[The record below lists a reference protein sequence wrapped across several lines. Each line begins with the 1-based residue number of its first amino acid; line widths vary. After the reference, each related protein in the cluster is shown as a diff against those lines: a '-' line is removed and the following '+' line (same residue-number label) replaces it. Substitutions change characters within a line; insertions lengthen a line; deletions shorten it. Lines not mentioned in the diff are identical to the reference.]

1 MTSHV
6 TRATAMLVAAA
17 SLSAGLSAPAMAD
30 ETGTPTT
37 PDNETTQP
45 APSAKETLQNA
56 VNEANEIVKQG
67 RSWQDSE
74 ALSTFTTALNTAQNT
89 LNKQDATDKELTDAT
104 TALTK
109 AQEKLVTA
117 GTTSQNARKNKLKEL
132 EGYTAEG
139 NAQYYPTEDIDELN
153 KSIDTLTHAPDTA
166 EGDQTIDSEITK
178 LDAQETGLIA
188 RLKKDNKA
196 LNRVKTALEAAT
208 KELNRNL
215 SYTKDDAVRQKLQ
228 DAVDEANADSTLQNI
243 EDQTLATNQK
253 RDSTAKKLEQ
263 ALADAKT
270 KGDEAVAYR
279 NALKA
284 AQDKQ
289 KIQQKDTKA
298 YTPESYKPLDD
309 LLNADFNADDADRVA
324 LSERTEKLNQAVE
337 GLVIASWSIDG
348 KTLSK
353 DDAGT
358 LTATLDRKTAAL
370 EHPTLTG
377 SDGSTVNLTDTADP
391 FTQENDQLGVGH
403 VTHTLSGTTAD
414 AAKTDVRV
422 TYDVASGTETTVTLD
437 DGSKTGAI
445 GKFTRNED
453 GSWTANLTGALG
465 KDLDATAATSTT
477 FRLSDGT
484 TLDGTLGETV
494 TTAPNGTTLLT
505 RTLTADGKDSH
516 GTPVKIVATLS
527 YTYDPRIS
535 LTLTHK
541 SGTAENGQT
550 VAVDGL
556 TADMDVN
563 TLGSVYSAGV
573 QERDL
578 TGDQWELNVKH
589 GANVSNPT
597 IAVTTSGEGSR
608 ILVATIRY
616 QRLDADG
623 HTLVNDSKIVRVN
636 VPFAAAPKV
645 IGNDKAALAGIKVNG
660 LDIPGFSADKVDY
673 IITAGKDE
681 RVKVSPV
688 ARDGQTVVAGDSRQT
703 AFTTVQTWTVSKD
716 GESRTYTV
724 TLVRDHTEKT
734 ADEKFT
740 PAEPAGQ
747 VSKTENPSDDNTALE
762 SVGYMLDGAYHKSD
776 SDEFT
781 IPEGGVLSWS
791 SYAGQVVQPTVERD
805 HGMTF
810 RYELGVLSK
819 DGTKY
824 ATRVLTVTYLT
835 ADTHR
840 AELTGIKVDGRDV
853 TGFDPKTMEYDV
865 RVDNPERYVVTPS
878 FDKMT
883 GMSLTVHKTASQA
896 VIKVTSADG
905 LTQATY
911 TLNVS
916 KATLA
921 DTGTGVGL
929 GSLIFILAA
938 SAVGS
943 LLGRKRGTAEM

>member
-30 ETGTPTT
+30 ETATPAT
-37 PDNETTQP
+37 PDNGTTQP
-45 APSAKETLQNA
+45 APSKPRETLQKA
-56 VNEANEIVKQG
+56 VEQAGKVDQTRNWKN
-67 RSWQDSE
+67 QD
-74 ALSTFTTALNTAQNT
+74 ALTTFASALTTAQAKLADQTTA
-89 LNKQDATDKELTDAT
+89 DADLTVAE
-104 TALTK
+104 TALTA
-109 AQEKLVTA
+109 AQERLVKA
-117 GTTSQNARKNKLKEL
+117 GTVEQDARAQKLPEL
-132 EGYTAEG
+132 EAYTG
-139 NAQYYPTEDIDELN
+139 DNAKYYPHAIGELN
-153 KSIDTLTHAPDTA
+153 KSITNLKDATDDKT
-166 EGDQTIDSEITK
+166 GDQTIESEIGK
-178 LDAQETGLIA
+178 LDDLIA
-188 RLKKDNKA
+188 SLKKDNTAFNRLTAAKKA
-196 LNRVKTALEAAT
+196 AD
-208 KELNRNL
+208 KELGRNL
-215 SYTKDDAVRQKLQ
+215 SYKDSGVKQ
-228 DAVDEANADSTLQNI
+228 TLQKAVNDVDATLLNDA
-243 EDQTLATNQK
+243 DQTLATNQK
-253 RDSTAKKLEQ
+253 RDSTAETIER
-263 ALADAKT
+263 ALGNMKD
-270 KGDEAVAYR
+270 KGDETVAYR

-289 KIQQKDTKA
+289 KIQQKDGKA
-298 YTPESYKPLDD
+298 YTSESYKPLDD
-309 LLNADFNADDADRVA
+309 LLKADFNADDADRDA
-324 LSERTEKLNQAVE
+324 LSERTGKLNQAVE
-337 GLVIASWSIDG
+337 GLTVASWSIDG
-348 KTLSK
+348 KTLSNA
-353 DDAGT
+353 DGT

-377 SDGSTVNLTDTADP
+377 SDGSTIGLTDTAEP

-403 VTHTLSGTTAD
+403 ITHTLSGTTAD
-414 AAKTDVRV
+414 AAKTAIRV

-437 DGSKTGAI
+437 DGSKTGAA

-453 GSWTANLTGALG
+453 GSWTANLTGMLG
-465 KDLDATAATSTT
+465 KDLDATAAASTT

-494 TTAPNGTTLLT
+494 TTTPNGTTLLT

-516 GTPVKIVATLS
+516 GTPVKAVATLS

-541 SGTAENGQT
+541 SGTAENSQT
-550 VAVDGL
+550 VTVDGL

-573 QERDL
+573 QERGL

-660 LDIPGFSADKVDY
+660 QDIPGFSADKVDY
-673 IITAGKDE
+673 TITAGKDE

-740 PAEPAGQ
+740 PVEPAGQ
-747 VSKTENPSDDNTALE
+747 VSKAENPSDDNTALE

-781 IPEGGVLSWS
+781 IPEGGILSWS

-853 TGFDPKTMEYDV
+853 AGFDPKTMEYDV

-929 GSLIFILAA
+929 GSLIFLLAA
-938 SAVGS
+938 GAVGS
-943 LLGRKRGTAEM
+943 LLSRRRGTAEM

>member
-37 PDNETTQP
+37 PDGGTAQP
-45 APSAKETLQNA
+45 APSKPRETLQKA
-56 VNEANEIVKQG
+56 VEQAGKVDRTRNWKD
-67 RSWQDSE
+67 QD
-74 ALSTFTTALNTAQNT
+74 ALTTFASALTAAQAKLADQTTADADLTA
-89 LNKQDATDKELTDAT
+89 AE
-104 TALTK
+104 TALTA
-109 AQEKLVTA
+109 AQERLVKA
-117 GTTSQNARKNKLKEL
+117 GTVEQDARAQKLPEL
-132 EGYTAEG
+132 EAYTG
-139 NAQYYPTEDIDELN
+139 DNAKYYPHAIGELN
-153 KSIDTLTHAPDTA
+153 KSITNLKDATDDKT
-166 EGDQTIDSEITK
+166 GDQTIESEIGK
-178 LDAQETGLIA
+178 LDDLIA
-188 RLKKDNKA
+188 SLKKDNTAFNRLTAAKKA
-196 LNRVKTALEAAT
+196 AD
-208 KELNRNL
+208 KELGRNL
-215 SYTKDDAVRQKLQ
+215 SYKDSDVKQ
-228 DAVDEANADSTLQNI
+228 TLQKAVNDVDATLLNDA
-243 EDQTLATNQK
+243 DQTLATNQK
-253 RDSTAKKLEQ
+253 RDSTAETIER
-263 ALADAKT
+263 ALGNMKD
-270 KGDEAVAYR
+270 KGDETVAYR

-289 KIQQKDTKA
+289 KIQQKDGKA
-298 YTPESYKPLDD
+298 YTSESYKPLDD
-309 LLNADFNADDADRVA
+309 LLNADFNADDADRDA
-324 LSERTEKLNQAVE
+324 LSERTGKLNQAVE
-337 GLVIASWSIDG
+337 GLIVASWSIDG
-348 KTLSK
+348 KTLIRN
-353 DDAGT
+353 DAGA
-358 LTATLDRKTAAL
+358 LSAALDRKTAAL

-377 SDGSTVNLTDTADP
+377 SDGSTIGLTDTAEP

-403 VTHTLSGTTAD
+403 ITHTLAGTTTD
-414 AAKTDVRV
+414 AAKTAIRV

-437 DGSKTGAI
+437 DGSKTGAA

-453 GSWTANLTGALG
+453 GSWTANLTGMLG

-477 FRLSDGT
+477 FKLSDGT

-494 TTAPNGTTLLT
+494 TTTPNGTTLLT

-516 GTPVKIVATLS
+516 GTPVKAVATLS

-541 SGTAENGQT
+541 SGTAENSQT
-550 VAVDGL
+550 VTVDGL

-563 TLGSVYSAGV
+563 ALGSVYSAGV
-573 QERDL
+573 QERGL

-660 LDIPGFSADKVDY
+660 QDIPGFSADKVDY
-673 IITAGKDE
+673 TITAGKDE

-740 PAEPAGQ
+740 PVEPAGQ
-747 VSKTENPSDDNTALE
+747 VSKAENPSDDNTALE

-781 IPEGGVLSWS
+781 IPEGGILSWS

-835 ADTHR
+835 ADTHK
-840 AELTGIKVDGRDV
+840 AELTGIKVDGRNV
-853 TGFDPKTMEYDV
+853 AGFDPKTMEYDV

-929 GSLIFILAA
+929 GSLIFLLAA
-938 SAVGS
+938 GAVGS
-943 LLGRKRGTAEM
+943 LLSRRRGTAEM

>member
-30 ETGTPTT
+30 ETGAPTT
-37 PDNETTQP
+37 PDNGTTQP
-45 APSAKETLQNA
+45 APSKPRETLQKA
-56 VNEANEIVKQG
+56 VEQAGKVDQTRNWKD
-67 RSWQDSE
+67 QD
-74 ALSTFTTALNTAQNT
+74 ALTTFASALTTAQAKLADQTTA
-89 LNKQDATDKELTDAT
+89 DADLTVAE
-104 TALTK
+104 TALTA
-109 AQEKLVTA
+109 AQERLVKA
-117 GTTSQNARKNKLKEL
+117 GTVEQDARAQKLPEL
-132 EGYTAEG
+132 EAYTG
-139 NAQYYPTEDIDELN
+139 DNAKYYPHAIGELN
-153 KSIDTLTHAPDTA
+153 KSITNLKDATDDKT
-166 EGDQTIDSEITK
+166 GDQTIESEIGK
-178 LDAQETGLIA
+178 LDDLIA
-188 RLKKDNKA
+188 SLKKDNTAFNRLTAAKKA
-196 LNRVKTALEAAT
+196 AD
-208 KELNRNL
+208 KELGRNL
-215 SYTKDDAVRQKLQ
+215 SYKDSDVKQ
-228 DAVDEANADSTLQNI
+228 TLQKAVNDVDATLLNDA
-243 EDQTLATNQK
+243 DQTLATNQK
-253 RDSTAKKLEQ
+253 RDSTAETIER
-263 ALADAKT
+263 ALGNMKD
-270 KGDEAVAYR
+270 KGDETVAYR

-289 KIQQKDTKA
+289 KIQQKDGKA
-298 YTPESYKPLDD
+298 YTSESYKPLDD
-309 LLNADFNADDADRVA
+309 LLKADFNADDADRDA
-324 LSERTEKLNQAVE
+324 LSERTEKLNQTVE
-337 GLVIASWSIDG
+337 GLTVASWSIDG
-348 KTLSK
+348 KTLTRN
-353 DDAGT
+353 DAGA
-358 LTATLDRKTAAL
+358 LSATLDRKTAAL

-377 SDGSTVNLTDTADP
+377 SDGSTIGLTDTAEP
-391 FTQENDQLGVGH
+391 FTQDDGQLGVGH
-403 VTHTLSGTTAD
+403 VTHTLAGTTAD
-414 AAKTDVRV
+414 GAKAAVNV
-422 TYDVASGTETTVTLD
+422 TYDVTSGTETTVTLD
-437 DGSKTGAI
+437 DGSKTGAA

-453 GSWTANLTGALG
+453 GSWTANLTGMLG

-477 FRLSDGT
+477 FKLSDGT

-494 TTAPNGTTLLT
+494 TTTPNGTTLLT

-516 GTPVKIVATLS
+516 GTPVKAVATLS

-550 VAVDGL
+550 VTVDGL

-563 TLGSVYSAGV
+563 ALGSVYSAGV
-573 QERDL
+573 QERGL

-660 LDIPGFSADKVDY
+660 QDIPGFSADKVDY
-673 IITAGKDE
+673 TITAGKDE

-740 PAEPAGQ
+740 PVEPAGQ
-747 VSKTENPSDDNTALE
+747 VSKAENPSDDNTALE

-781 IPEGGVLSWS
+781 IPEGGILSWS
-791 SYAGQVVQPTVERD
+791 SYAGQVVQSAVERD

-853 TGFDPKTMEYDV
+853 AGFDPKTMEYDV

-921 DTGTGVGL
+921 DTGTGVEL
-929 GSLIFILAA
+929 GSLIFLLAA
-938 SAVGS
+938 GAVGS
-943 LLGRKRGTAEM
+943 LLSRRRGTAEM

>member
-30 ETGTPTT
+30 ETATPAT
-37 PDNETTQP
+37 PDNGTTQP
-45 APSAKETLQNA
+45 APSKPRETLQKA
-56 VNEANEIVKQG
+56 VEQAGKVDRTRNWKD
-67 RSWQDSE
+67 QD
-74 ALSTFTTALNTAQNT
+74 ALTTFVSALTTAQAKLADQTAA
-89 LNKQDATDKELTDAT
+89 DADLTAAE
-104 TALTK
+104 TALTA
-109 AQEKLVTA
+109 AQERLVKA
-117 GTTSQNARKNKLKEL
+117 GTVEQDARAQKLPEL
-132 EGYTAEG
+132 EAYTG
-139 NAQYYPTEDIDELN
+139 DNAKYYPHAIGELN
-153 KSIDTLTHAPDTA
+153 KSITNLKDATDDKT
-166 EGDQTIDSEITK
+166 GDQAIESEIGK
-178 LDAQETGLIA
+178 LDDLIA
-188 RLKKDNKA
+188 SLKKDNTAFNRLTAAKKA
-196 LNRVKTALEAAT
+196 AD
-208 KELNRNL
+208 KELGRNL
-215 SYTKDDAVRQKLQ
+215 SYKDSDVKQ
-228 DAVDEANADSTLQNI
+228 TLQKAVNDVDATLLNDA
-243 EDQTLATNQK
+243 DQTLATNQK
-253 RDSTAKKLEQ
+253 RDSTAETIER
-263 ALADAKT
+263 ALGNMKD
-270 KGDEAVAYR
+270 KGDETVAYR

-289 KIQQKDTKA
+289 KIQQKDGKA
-298 YTPESYKPLDD
+298 YTSESYKPLDD
-309 LLNADFNADDADRVA
+309 LLKADFNADDADRDA
-324 LSERTEKLNQAVE
+324 LSERTEKLNQTVE
-337 GLVIASWSIDG
+337 GLTVASWSIDG
-348 KTLSK
+348 KTLTRN
-353 DDAGT
+353 DAGA
-358 LTATLDRKTAAL
+358 LSATLDRKTAAL

-377 SDGSTVNLTDTADP
+377 SDGSTIGLTDTAEP
-391 FTQENDQLGVGH
+391 FTQDDGQLGVGH
-403 VTHTLSGTTAD
+403 VTHTLAGTTAD
-414 AAKTDVRV
+414 GAKAAVNV
-422 TYDVASGTETTVTLD
+422 TYDVTSGTETTVTLD
-437 DGSKTGAI
+437 DGSKTGAA

-453 GSWTANLTGALG
+453 GSWTANLTGMLG

-477 FRLSDGT
+477 FKLSDGT

-494 TTAPNGTTLLT
+494 TTTPNGTTLLT

-516 GTPVKIVATLS
+516 GTPVKAVATLS

-541 SGTAENGQT
+541 SGTAENSQT

-563 TLGSVYSAGV
+563 ALGSVYSAGV
-573 QERDL
+573 QERGL

-660 LDIPGFSADKVDY
+660 QDIPGFSADKVDY
-673 IITAGKDE
+673 TITAGKDE

-740 PAEPAGQ
+740 PVEPAGQ
-747 VSKTENPSDDNTALE
+747 ISKAENPSDDNTALE

-781 IPEGGVLSWS
+781 IPEGGILSWS

-853 TGFDPKTMEYDV
+853 AGFDPKTMEYDV

-905 LTQATY
+905 LTQTTY
-911 TLNVS
+911 TLNIS

-929 GSLIFILAA
+929 GSLIFLLAA
-938 SAVGS
+938 GAVGS
-943 LLGRKRGTAEM
+943 LLSRRRGTAEM

>member
-37 PDNETTQP
+37 PDNGTTQTP
-45 APSAKETLQNA
+45 PSKPRKNLQKA
-56 VNEANEIVKQG
+56 VDQAGKVDQTRNWKD
-67 RSWQDSE
+67 QD
-74 ALSTFTTALNTAQNT
+74 ALTTFASALTTAQA
-89 LNKQDATDKELTDAT
+89 KLTDQTTADADLT
-104 TALTK
+104 AAETALTA
-109 AQEKLVTA
+109 AQERLVKA
-117 GTTSQNARKNKLKEL
+117 GTVEQDARAQKLPEL
-132 EGYTAEG
+132 EAYTG
-139 NAQYYPTEDIDELN
+139 DNAKYYPHAIGELN
-153 KSIDTLTHAPDTA
+153 KSITNLKDATDDKT
-166 EGDQTIDSEITK
+166 GDQTIESEIGK
-178 LDAQETGLIA
+178 LDNLIA
-188 RLKKDNKA
+188 SLKKDNTAFIRLTAAKKA
-196 LNRVKTALEAAT
+196 AD
-208 KELNRNL
+208 KELGRNL
-215 SYTKDDAVRQKLQ
+215 SYKDSDVKQ
-228 DAVDEANADSTLQNI
+228 TLQKAVNDVDATLLHDA
-243 EDQTLATNQK
+243 DQTLATNQK
-253 RDSTAKKLEQ
+253 RDSTAETIER
-263 ALADAKT
+263 ALGNMKD
-270 KGDEAVAYR
+270 KGDETVAYR

-289 KIQQKDTKA
+289 KIQQKDGKA
-298 YTPESYKPLDD
+298 YTSESYKPLDD
-309 LLNADFNADDADRVA
+309 LLKADFNADDADRDA
-324 LSERTEKLNQAVE
+324 LSERTGKLNQAVE
-337 GLVIASWSIDG
+337 GLVVASWSIDG
-348 KTLSK
+348 KTLTRN
-353 DDAGT
+353 DAGA
-358 LTATLDRKTAAL
+358 LSATLDRKTAAL

-377 SDGSTVNLTDTADP
+377 SDGSTIGLTDTAGT
-391 FTQENDQLGVGH
+391 FTQDDGQLGVGH
-403 VTHTLSGTTAD
+403 VTHTLAGTTAD
-414 AAKTDVRV
+414 GAKAAVNV

-437 DGSKTGAI
+437 DGSKTGAT
-445 GKFTRNED
+445 GRFTRNED
-453 GSWTANLTGALG
+453 GSWTANLTGMLG

-477 FRLSDGT
+477 FKLSDGT

-494 TTAPNGTTLLT
+494 TTTPNGTTLLT
-505 RTLTADGKDSH
+505 RTLTVDGHDSH
-516 GTPVKIVATLS
+516 GTPVKAVATLS

-541 SGTAENGQT
+541 SGTAEESQV

-563 TLGSVYSAGV
+563 ALGSVYSAGV
-573 QERDL
+573 QERGL

-660 LDIPGFSADKVDY
+660 QDIPGFSADKVDY
-673 IITAGKDE
+673 TITAGKDE

-747 VSKTENPSDDNTALE
+747 VSKAENPTDDNTALE
-762 SVGYMLDGAYHKSD
+762 SVGYMLDGEYHKSD

-835 ADTHR
+835 ADTHK

-929 GSLIFILAA
+929 GSLVFLLAA
-938 SAVGS
+938 GAVGS
-943 LLGRKRGTAEM
+943 LLGRRRGTAEM

>member
-30 ETGTPTT
+30 ETGAPTT
-37 PDNETTQP
+37 PDNGTTQP
-45 APSAKETLQNA
+45 APSKPRETLQKA
-56 VNEANEIVKQG
+56 VEQAGKVDQTRNWKD
-67 RSWQDSE
+67 QD
-74 ALSTFTTALNTAQNT
+74 ALTTFASALTTAQAKLADQTTA
-89 LNKQDATDKELTDAT
+89 DADLTVAE
-104 TALTK
+104 TALTA
-109 AQEKLVTA
+109 AQERLVKA
-117 GTTSQNARKNKLKEL
+117 GTVEQDARAQKLPEL
-132 EGYTAEG
+132 EAYTG
-139 NAQYYPTEDIDELN
+139 DNAKYYPHAIGELN
-153 KSIDTLTHAPDTA
+153 KSITNLKDATDDKT
-166 EGDQTIDSEITK
+166 GDQTIESEIGK
-178 LDAQETGLIA
+178 LDDLIA
-188 RLKKDNKA
+188 SLKKDNTAFNRLTAAKKA
-196 LNRVKTALEAAT
+196 AD
-208 KELNRNL
+208 KELGRNL
-215 SYTKDDAVRQKLQ
+215 SYKDSDVKQ
-228 DAVDEANADSTLQNI
+228 TLQKAVNDVDATLLNDA
-243 EDQTLATNQK
+243 DQTLATNQK
-253 RDSTAKKLEQ
+253 RDSTAETIER
-263 ALADAKT
+263 ALGNMKD
-270 KGDEAVAYR
+270 KGDETVAYR

-289 KIQQKDTKA
+289 KIQQKDGKA
-298 YTPESYKPLDD
+298 YTSESYKPLDD
-309 LLNADFNADDADRVA
+309 LLNADFNADDADRDA

-337 GLVIASWSIDG
+337 GLTVASWSIDG
-348 KTLSK
+348 KTLSNA
-353 DDAGT
+353 DGT

-377 SDGSTVNLTDTADP
+377 SDGSTIGLTDTAEP

-403 VTHTLSGTTAD
+403 ITHTLSGTTAD
-414 AAKTDVRV
+414 AAKTAIRV

-437 DGSKTGAI
+437 DGSKTGAA

-453 GSWTANLTGALG
+453 GSWTANLTGMLG

-477 FRLSDGT
+477 FKLSDGT

-494 TTAPNGTTLLT
+494 TTTPNGTTLLT

-516 GTPVKIVATLS
+516 GTPVKAVATLS

-541 SGTAENGQT
+541 SGTAENSQT
-550 VAVDGL
+550 VTVDGL

-563 TLGSVYSAGV
+563 ALGSVYSAGV
-573 QERDL
+573 QERGL

-660 LDIPGFSADKVDY
+660 QDIPGFSADKVDY
-673 IITAGKDE
+673 TITAGKDE

-740 PAEPAGQ
+740 PVEPAGQ
-747 VSKTENPSDDNTALE
+747 VSKAENPSDDNTALE

-781 IPEGGVLSWS
+781 IPEGGILSWS

-835 ADTHR
+835 ADTHK
-840 AELTGIKVDGRDV
+840 AELTGIKVDGRNV
-853 TGFDPKTMEYDV
+853 AGFDPKTMEYDV

-929 GSLIFILAA
+929 GSLIFLLAA
-938 SAVGS
+938 GAVGS
-943 LLGRKRGTAEM
+943 LLSRRRGTAEM

>member
-37 PDNETTQP
+37 PDNGTTQP

-56 VNEANEIVKQG
+56 VNEADGIDPARNWDK
-67 RSWQDSE
+67 DMLT
-74 ALSTFTTALNTAQNT
+74 AFTTALNAAQNT
-89 LNKQDATDKELTDAT
+89 LKKQDATDKELTDAT
-104 TALTK
+104 TALTD
-109 AQEKLVTA
+109 AREKLVTA
-117 GTTSQNARKNKLKEL
+117 GTTAQNARKNKLKEL
-132 EGYTAEG
+132 EGYTG
-139 NAQYYPTEDIDELN
+139 DNAAYYPSEDIEEL
-153 KSIDTLTHAPDTA
+153 KTSIETLKNAPDTA
-166 EGDQTIDSEITK
+166 EGDQAIDSEITK
-178 LDAQETGLIA
+178 LDAKENGLIA
-188 RLKKDNKA
+188 RLKKDNTA
-196 LNRVKTALEAAT
+196 LNRFKTALGAAT

-228 DAVDEANADSTLQNI
+228 DAVDEAKADSTLQNI
-243 EDQTLATNQK
+243 EDQTLATNQN
-253 RDSTAKKLEQ
+253 RVSAAEKLEH

-337 GLVIASWSIDG
+337 GLVVASWSIDG
-348 KTLSK
+348 KTLSNA
-353 DDAGT
+353 DGT

-370 EHPTLTG
+370 EQPTLTG
-377 SDGSTVNLTDTADP
+377 SDGSTVSLTDTADP

-403 VTHTLSGTTAD
+403 ITHTLTGTTAD
-414 AAKTDVRV
+414 AAKTAIRV
-422 TYDVASGTETTVTLD
+422 AYDVASGTETTVTLD
-437 DGSKTGAI
+437 DGSKTGAS

-465 KDLDATAATSTT
+465 KDLDAIAATSTT

-484 TLDGTLGETV
+484 TLDGTLGETA
-494 TTAPNGTTLLT
+494 TTTPNGTTLLT

-516 GTPVKIVATLS
+516 GTPVKAVATLS

-573 QERDL
+573 QERGL

-740 PAEPAGQ
+740 PPEPTGQ

-762 SVGYMLDGAYHKSD
+762 SVGYMLDGEYHKSD

-791 SYAGQVVQPTVERD
+791 SYAGQVVQSTVERD

-840 AELTGIKVDGRDV
+840 AELTGIKVDGHDV

-865 RVDNPERYVVTPS
+865 RVNNPERYVVTPS

-929 GSLIFILAA
+929 GSLIFLLAA
-938 SAVGS
+938 GAVGS
-943 LLGRKRGTAEM
+943 LLGRRRGTAEM

>member
-30 ETGTPTT
+30 ETATPAMA
-37 PDNETTQP
+37 DNGTTQP
-45 APSAKETLQNA
+45 APSKPRENLQKA
-56 VNEANEIVKQG
+56 VEQAGKVDRTRNWKD
-67 RSWQDSE
+67 QD
-74 ALSTFTTALNTAQNT
+74 ALTTFASALTTAQAKLADQTTA
-89 LNKQDATDKELTDAT
+89 DADLTAAE
-104 TALTK
+104 TALTA
-109 AQEKLVTA
+109 AQERLVKA
-117 GTTSQNARKNKLKEL
+117 GTVEQDARAQKLPEL
-132 EGYTAEG
+132 EAYTG
-139 NAQYYPTEDIDELN
+139 DNAKYYPHAIGELN
-153 KSIDTLTHAPDTA
+153 KSITNLKDATDDKT
-166 EGDQTIDSEITK
+166 GDQTIESEIGK
-178 LDAQETGLIA
+178 LDDLIA
-188 RLKKDNKA
+188 SLKKDNTAFNRLTAAKKA
-196 LNRVKTALEAAT
+196 AD
-208 KELNRNL
+208 KELGRNL
-215 SYTKDDAVRQKLQ
+215 SYKDSGVKQ
-228 DAVDEANADSTLQNI
+228 TLQKAVNDVDATLLNDA
-243 EDQTLATNQK
+243 DQTLATNQK
-253 RDSTAKKLEQ
+253 RDSTAETIER
-263 ALADAKT
+263 ALGNMKD
-270 KGDEAVAYR
+270 KGDETVAYR

-289 KIQQKDTKA
+289 KIQQKDGKA
-298 YTPESYKPLDD
+298 YTSESYKPLDD
-309 LLNADFNADDADRVA
+309 LLKADFNADDADRDA

-337 GLVIASWSIDG
+337 GLTVASWSIDG
-348 KTLSK
+348 KTLIRN
-353 DDAGT
+353 DAGA
-358 LTATLDRKTAAL
+358 LSATLDRKTAAL

-377 SDGSTVNLTDTADP
+377 SDGSTIGLTDTAGT
-391 FTQENDQLGVGH
+391 FTQDDGQLGVGH
-403 VTHTLSGTTAD
+403 VTHTLAGTTAD
-414 AAKTDVRV
+414 GAKAAVNV

-437 DGSKTGAI
+437 DGSKTGAA

-453 GSWTANLTGALG
+453 GSWTANLTGMLG

-494 TTAPNGTTLLT
+494 TTTPNGTTLLT

-516 GTPVKIVATLS
+516 GTPVKAVATLS

-541 SGTAENGQT
+541 SGTAENSQT
-550 VAVDGL
+550 VTVDGL

-573 QERDL
+573 QERGL

-660 LDIPGFSADKVDY
+660 QDIPGFSADKVDY
-673 IITAGKDE
+673 TITAGKDE

-740 PAEPAGQ
+740 PVEPAGQ
-747 VSKTENPSDDNTALE
+747 VSKAENPSDDNTALE

-781 IPEGGVLSWS
+781 IPEGGILSWS

-853 TGFDPKTMEYDV
+853 AGFDPKTMEYDV

-929 GSLIFILAA
+929 GSLIFLLAA
-938 SAVGS
+938 GAVGS
-943 LLGRKRGTAEM
+943 LLSRRRGTAEM

>member
-37 PDNETTQP
+37 PDNGTTQTP
-45 APSAKETLQNA
+45 PSKPRETLQKA
-56 VNEANEIVKQG
+56 VDQAGKVDQTRNWKD
-67 RSWQDSE
+67 QD
-74 ALSTFTTALNTAQNT
+74 ALTTFASALTTAQA
-89 LNKQDATDKELTDAT
+89 KLTDQTTADADLT
-104 TALTK
+104 AAETALTA
-109 AQEKLVTA
+109 AQERLVKA
-117 GTTSQNARKNKLKEL
+117 GTVEQDARAQKLPEL
-132 EGYTAEG
+132 EAYTG
-139 NAQYYPTEDIDELN
+139 DNAKYYPHAIGELN
-153 KSIDTLTHAPDTA
+153 KSITNLKDATDDKT
-166 EGDQTIDSEITK
+166 GDQTIESEIGK
-178 LDAQETGLIA
+178 LDNLIA
-188 RLKKDNKA
+188 SLKKDNTAFIRLTAAKKA
-196 LNRVKTALEAAT
+196 AD
-208 KELNRNL
+208 KELGRNL
-215 SYTKDDAVRQKLQ
+215 SYKDSDVKQ
-228 DAVDEANADSTLQNI
+228 TLQKAVNDVDATLLHDA
-243 EDQTLATNQK
+243 DQTLATNQK
-253 RDSTAKKLEQ
+253 RDSTAETIER
-263 ALADAKT
+263 ALGNMKD
-270 KGDEAVAYR
+270 KGDETVAYR

-289 KIQQKDTKA
+289 KIQQKDGKA
-298 YTPESYKPLDD
+298 YTSESYKPLDD
-309 LLNADFNADDADRVA
+309 LLKADFNADDADRDA
-324 LSERTEKLNQAVE
+324 LSKRTGKLNQAVE
-337 GLVIASWSIDG
+337 GLVVASWSIDG
-348 KTLSK
+348 KTLTRN
-353 DDAGT
+353 DAGA
-358 LTATLDRKTAAL
+358 LSATLDRKTAAL

-377 SDGSTVNLTDTADP
+377 SDGSTIGLTDTAGT
-391 FTQENDQLGVGH
+391 FTQDDGQLGVGH
-403 VTHTLSGTTAD
+403 VTHTLAGTTAD
-414 AAKTDVRV
+414 GAKAAVNV

-437 DGSKTGAI
+437 DGSKTGAT
-445 GKFTRNED
+445 GRFTRNED
-453 GSWTANLTGALG
+453 GSWTANLTGMLG

-477 FRLSDGT
+477 FKLSDGT

-494 TTAPNGTTLLT
+494 TTTPNGTTLLT
-505 RTLTADGKDSH
+505 RTLTVDGHDSH
-516 GTPVKIVATLS
+516 GTPVKAVATLS

-541 SGTAENGQT
+541 SGTAEESQV

-563 TLGSVYSAGV
+563 ALGSVYSAGV
-573 QERDL
+573 QERGL

-589 GANVSNPT
+589 GANVFNPT

-660 LDIPGFSADKVDY
+660 QDIPGFSADKVDY
-673 IITAGKDE
+673 TITAGKDE

-747 VSKTENPSDDNTALE
+747 VSKAENPTDDNTALE
-762 SVGYMLDGAYHKSD
+762 SVGYMLDGEYHKSD

-835 ADTHR
+835 ADTHK

-929 GSLIFILAA
+929 GSLVFLLAA
-938 SAVGS
+938 GAVGS
-943 LLGRKRGTAEM
+943 LLGRRRGTAEM

>member
-30 ETGTPTT
+30 ETATPAMA
-37 PDNETTQP
+37 DNGTTQP
-45 APSAKETLQNA
+45 APSKPRENLQKA
-56 VNEANEIVKQG
+56 VEQAGKVDRTRNWKD
-67 RSWQDSE
+67 QD
-74 ALSTFTTALNTAQNT
+74 ALTTFASALTTAQAKLADQTTA
-89 LNKQDATDKELTDAT
+89 DADLTAAE
-104 TALTK
+104 TALTA
-109 AQEKLVTA
+109 AQERLVKA
-117 GTTSQNARKNKLKEL
+117 GTVEQDARAQKLPEL
-132 EGYTAEG
+132 EAYTG
-139 NAQYYPTEDIDELN
+139 DNAKYYPHAIGELN
-153 KSIDTLTHAPDTA
+153 KSITNLKDATDDKT
-166 EGDQTIDSEITK
+166 GDQTIESEIGK
-178 LDAQETGLIA
+178 LDDLIA
-188 RLKKDNKA
+188 SLKKDNTAFNRLTAAKKA
-196 LNRVKTALEAAT
+196 AD
-208 KELNRNL
+208 KELGRNL
-215 SYTKDDAVRQKLQ
+215 SYKDSGVKQ
-228 DAVDEANADSTLQNI
+228 TLQKAVNDVDATLLNDA
-243 EDQTLATNQK
+243 DQTLATNQK
-253 RDSTAKKLEQ
+253 RDSTAETIER
-263 ALADAKT
+263 ALGNMKD
-270 KGDEAVAYR
+270 KGDETVAYR

-289 KIQQKDTKA
+289 KIQQKDGKA
-298 YTPESYKPLDD
+298 YTSESYKPLDD
-309 LLNADFNADDADRVA
+309 LLKADFNADDADRDA
-324 LSERTEKLNQAVE
+324 LSERTGKLNQAVE
-337 GLVIASWSIDG
+337 GLTVASWSIDG
-348 KTLSK
+348 KTLSNA
-353 DDAGT
+353 DGT

-377 SDGSTVNLTDTADP
+377 SDGSTIGLTDTAEP

-403 VTHTLSGTTAD
+403 ITHTLSGTTAD
-414 AAKTDVRV
+414 AAKTAIRV

-437 DGSKTGAI
+437 DGSKTGAA

-453 GSWTANLTGALG
+453 GSWTANLTGMLG
-465 KDLDATAATSTT
+465 KDLDATAAASTT

-494 TTAPNGTTLLT
+494 TTTPNGTTLLT

-516 GTPVKIVATLS
+516 GTPVKAVATLS

-541 SGTAENGQT
+541 SGTAENSQT
-550 VAVDGL
+550 VTVDGL

-573 QERDL
+573 QERGL

-660 LDIPGFSADKVDY
+660 QDIPGFSADKVDY
-673 IITAGKDE
+673 TITAGKDE

-740 PAEPAGQ
+740 PVEPAGQ
-747 VSKTENPSDDNTALE
+747 VSKAENPSDDNTALE

-781 IPEGGVLSWS
+781 IPEGGILSWS

-824 ATRVLTVTYLT
+824 ATSVLTVTYLT

-853 TGFDPKTMEYDV
+853 AGFDPKTMEYDV

-929 GSLIFILAA
+929 GSLIFLLAA
-938 SAVGS
+938 GAVGS
-943 LLGRKRGTAEM
+943 LLSRRRGTAEM

>member
-37 PDNETTQP
+37 PDNGTTQTP
-45 APSAKETLQNA
+45 PSKPRETLQKA
-56 VNEANEIVKQG
+56 VDQAGKVDQTRNWKD
-67 RSWQDSE
+67 QD
-74 ALSTFTTALNTAQNT
+74 ALTTFASALTTAQA
-89 LNKQDATDKELTDAT
+89 KLTDQTAADADLT
-104 TALTK
+104 AAETALTA
-109 AQEKLVTA
+109 AQERLVKA
-117 GTTSQNARKNKLKEL
+117 GTVEQDARAQKLPEL
-132 EGYTAEG
+132 EAYTG
-139 NAQYYPTEDIDELN
+139 DNAKYYPHAIGELN
-153 KSIDTLTHAPDTA
+153 KSITNLKDATDDKT
-166 EGDQTIDSEITK
+166 GDQSIESEIGK
-178 LDAQETGLIA
+178 LDSLIA
-188 RLKKDNKA
+188 SLKKDNTAFNRLTAAKKA
-196 LNRVKTALEAAT
+196 AD
-208 KELNRNL
+208 KELGRNL
-215 SYTKDDAVRQKLQ
+215 SYKDSDVKQ
-228 DAVDEANADSTLQNI
+228 TLQKAVNDVDAI
-243 EDQTLATNQK
+243 LLNDADQTLAANQK
-253 RDSTAKKLEQ
+253 RDSTAETIER
-263 ALADAKT
+263 ALGNMKD
-270 KGDEAVAYR
+270 KGDETVAYR

-289 KIQQKDTKA
+289 KIQQKDGKA
-298 YTPESYKPLDD
+298 YTSESYKPLDD
-309 LLNADFNADDADRVA
+309 LLKADFNADDADRDA
-324 LSERTEKLNQAVE
+324 LSERTGKLNQAVE
-337 GLVIASWSIDG
+337 GLVVASWSIDG
-348 KTLSK
+348 KTLTRN
-353 DDAGT
+353 DAGA
-358 LTATLDRKTAAL
+358 LSATLDRKTAAL

-377 SDGSTVNLTDTADP
+377 SDGSTIGLTDTAGT
-391 FTQENDQLGVGH
+391 FTQDDGQLGVGH
-403 VTHTLSGTTAD
+403 VTHTLAGTTAD
-414 AAKTDVRV
+414 GAKAAVNV

-437 DGSKTGAI
+437 DGSKTGAT
-445 GKFTRNED
+445 GRFTRNED
-453 GSWTANLTGALG
+453 GSWTANLTGMLG

-477 FRLSDGT
+477 FKLSDGT

-494 TTAPNGTTLLT
+494 TTTPNGTTLLT
-505 RTLTADGKDSH
+505 RTLTVDGHDSH
-516 GTPVKIVATLS
+516 GTPVKAVATLS

-541 SGTAENGQT
+541 SGTAEESQV

-563 TLGSVYSAGV
+563 ALGSVYSAGV
-573 QERDL
+573 QERGL

-660 LDIPGFSADKVDY
+660 QDIPGFSADKVDY
-673 IITAGKDE
+673 TITAGKDE

-747 VSKTENPSDDNTALE
+747 VSKAENPSDDNTALE
-762 SVGYMLDGAYHKSD
+762 SVGYMLDGEYHKSD

-835 ADTHR
+835 ADTHK

-929 GSLIFILAA
+929 GSLVFLLAA
-938 SAVGS
+938 GAVGS
-943 LLGRKRGTAEM
+943 LLGRRRGTAEM

>member
-37 PDNETTQP
+37 PDNGTTQTP
-45 APSAKETLQNA
+45 PSKPRETLQKA
-56 VNEANEIVKQG
+56 VDQAGKVDQTRNWKD
-67 RSWQDSE
+67 QD
-74 ALSTFTTALNTAQNT
+74 ALTTFASALTTAQA
-89 LNKQDATDKELTDAT
+89 KLTDQTTADADLT
-104 TALTK
+104 AAETALTA
-109 AQEKLVTA
+109 AQERLVKA
-117 GTTSQNARKNKLKEL
+117 GTVEQDACAQKLPEL
-132 EGYTAEG
+132 EAYTG
-139 NAQYYPTEDIDELN
+139 DNAKYYPHAIGELN
-153 KSIDTLTHAPDTA
+153 KSITNLKDATDDKT
-166 EGDQTIDSEITK
+166 GDQTIESEIGK
-178 LDAQETGLIA
+178 LDNLIA
-188 RLKKDNKA
+188 SLKKDNTAFIRLTAAKKA
-196 LNRVKTALEAAT
+196 AD
-208 KELNRNL
+208 KELSRNL
-215 SYTKDDAVRQKLQ
+215 SYKDSDVKQ
-228 DAVDEANADSTLQNI
+228 TLQKAVNDVDATLLHDA
-243 EDQTLATNQK
+243 DQTLATNQK
-253 RDSTAKKLEQ
+253 RDSTAETIER
-263 ALADAKT
+263 ALGNMKD
-270 KGDEAVAYR
+270 KGDETVAYR

-289 KIQQKDTKA
+289 KIQQKDGKA
-298 YTPESYKPLDD
+298 YTSESYKPLDD
-309 LLNADFNADDADRVA
+309 LLKADFNADDADRDA
-324 LSERTEKLNQAVE
+324 LSERTGKLNQAVE
-337 GLVIASWSIDG
+337 GLVVASWSIDG
-348 KTLSK
+348 KTLTRN
-353 DDAGT
+353 DAGA
-358 LTATLDRKTAAL
+358 LSATLDRKTAAL

-377 SDGSTVNLTDTADP
+377 SDGSTIGLTDTAGT
-391 FTQENDQLGVGH
+391 FTQDDGQLGVGH
-403 VTHTLSGTTAD
+403 VTHTLAGTTAD
-414 AAKTDVRV
+414 GAKAAVNV

-437 DGSKTGAI
+437 DGSKTGAT

-453 GSWTANLTGALG
+453 GSWTANLTGMLG

-477 FRLSDGT
+477 FKLSDGT

-494 TTAPNGTTLLT
+494 TTTPNGTTLLT
-505 RTLTADGKDSH
+505 RTLIVDGHDSH
-516 GTPVKIVATLS
+516 GTPVKAVATLS

-541 SGTAENGQT
+541 SGTAEESQV

-563 TLGSVYSAGV
+563 ALGSVYSAGV
-573 QERDL
+573 QERGL

-660 LDIPGFSADKVDY
+660 QDIPGFSADKVDY
-673 IITAGKDE
+673 TITAGKDE

-747 VSKTENPSDDNTALE
+747 VSKAENPTDDNTALE
-762 SVGYMLDGAYHKSD
+762 SVGYMLDGEYHKSD

-835 ADTHR
+835 ADTHK

-929 GSLIFILAA
+929 GSLVFLLAA
-938 SAVGS
+938 GAVGS
-943 LLGRKRGTAEM
+943 LLGRRRGTAEM

>member
-30 ETGTPTT
+30 ETATPAT
-37 PDNETTQP
+37 PDNGTTQP
-45 APSAKETLQNA
+45 APSKPRETLQKA
-56 VNEANEIVKQG
+56 VEQAGKVDQTRNWKD
-67 RSWQDSE
+67 QD
-74 ALSTFTTALNTAQNT
+74 ALTTFASALTTAQAKLADQTTA
-89 LNKQDATDKELTDAT
+89 DADLTAAE
-104 TALTK
+104 TALTA
-109 AQEKLVTA
+109 AQERLVKA
-117 GTTSQNARKNKLKEL
+117 GTVEQDARAQKLPEL
-132 EGYTAEG
+132 EAYTG
-139 NAQYYPTEDIDELN
+139 DNAKYYPHAIGELN
-153 KSIDTLTHAPDTA
+153 KSITNLKNATDDKT
-166 EGDQTIDSEITK
+166 GDQTIESEIGK
-178 LDAQETGLIA
+178 LDDLIA
-188 RLKKDNKA
+188 SLKKDNTAFNRLTAAKKA
-196 LNRVKTALEAAT
+196 AD
-208 KELNRNL
+208 KELGRNL
-215 SYTKDDAVRQKLQ
+215 SYKDSDVKQ
-228 DAVDEANADSTLQNI
+228 TLQKAVNDVDATLLNDA
-243 EDQTLATNQK
+243 DQTLATNQE
-253 RDSTAKKLEQ
+253 RDSTAETIER
-263 ALADAKT
+263 ALGNMKD
-270 KGDEAVAYR
+270 KGDETVAYR

-289 KIQQKDTKA
+289 KIQQKDGKA
-298 YTPESYKPLDD
+298 YTSESYKPLDD
-309 LLNADFNADDADRVA
+309 LLNADFNADDADRDA
-324 LSERTEKLNQAVE
+324 LSERTGKLNQAVE
-337 GLVIASWSIDG
+337 GLTVASWSIDG
-348 KTLSK
+348 KTLSNA
-353 DDAGT
+353 DGT

-377 SDGSTVNLTDTADP
+377 SDGSTIGLTDTAEP

-403 VTHTLSGTTAD
+403 ITHTLSGTTAD
-414 AAKTDVRV
+414 AAKTAIRV

-437 DGSKTGAI
+437 DGSKTGAA

-453 GSWTANLTGALG
+453 GSWTANLTGMLG

-494 TTAPNGTTLLT
+494 TTTPNGTTLLT

-516 GTPVKIVATLS
+516 GTPVKAVATLS

-541 SGTAENGQT
+541 SGTAENSQT
-550 VAVDGL
+550 VTVDGL

-563 TLGSVYSAGV
+563 ALGSVYSAGV
-573 QERDL
+573 QERGL

-660 LDIPGFSADKVDY
+660 QDIPGFSADKVDY
-673 IITAGKDE
+673 TITAGKDE

-740 PAEPAGQ
+740 PVEPAGQ
-747 VSKTENPSDDNTALE
+747 VSKAENPSDDNTALE

-781 IPEGGVLSWS
+781 IPEGGILSWS

-835 ADTHR
+835 ADTHK

-853 TGFDPKTMEYDV
+853 AGFDPKTMEYDV

-929 GSLIFILAA
+929 GSLIFLLAA
-938 SAVGS
+938 GAVGS
-943 LLGRKRGTAEM
+943 LLSRRRGTAEM

>member
-30 ETGTPTT
+30 EAATPAT
-37 PDNETTQP
+37 PDNGTTQP
-45 APSAKETLQNA
+45 APSKPRENLQKA
-56 VNEANEIVKQG
+56 VEQAGKVDQTRNWKD
-67 RSWQDSE
+67 QD
-74 ALSTFTTALNTAQNT
+74 ALTTFASALTTAQAKLADQTTA
-89 LNKQDATDKELTDAT
+89 DADLTAAE
-104 TALTK
+104 TALTA
-109 AQEKLVTA
+109 AQERLVKA
-117 GTTSQNARKNKLKEL
+117 GTVEQDARAQKLPEL
-132 EGYTAEG
+132 EAYTG
-139 NAQYYPTEDIDELN
+139 DNAKYYPHAIGELN
-153 KSIDTLTHAPDTA
+153 KSITNLKDATDDKT
-166 EGDQTIDSEITK
+166 GDQTIESEIGK
-178 LDAQETGLIA
+178 LDNLIA
-188 RLKKDNKA
+188 SLKKDNTAFNRLTAAKKA
-196 LNRVKTALEAAT
+196 AD
-208 KELNRNL
+208 KELGRNL
-215 SYTKDDAVRQKLQ
+215 SYKDSDVKQ
-228 DAVDEANADSTLQNI
+228 TLQKAVNDVDATLLNDA
-243 EDQTLATNQK
+243 DQTLATNRK
-253 RDSTAKKLEQ
+253 RDSTAETIER
-263 ALADAKT
+263 ALGNMKD
-270 KGDEAVAYR
+270 KGDETVAYR

-289 KIQQKDTKA
+289 KIQQKDGKA
-298 YTPESYKPLDD
+298 YTSESYKPLDD
-309 LLNADFNADDADRVA
+309 LLKADFNADDADRDA
-324 LSERTEKLNQAVE
+324 LSERTGKLNQAVE
-337 GLVIASWSIDG
+337 GLTVASWSIDG
-348 KTLSK
+348 KTLSNA
-353 DDAGT
+353 DGT

-377 SDGSTVNLTDTADP
+377 SDGSTIGLTDTAEP

-403 VTHTLSGTTAD
+403 ITHTLSGTTAD
-414 AAKTDVRV
+414 AAKTAIRV

-437 DGSKTGAI
+437 DGSKTGAA

-453 GSWTANLTGALG
+453 GSWTANLTGMLG

-477 FRLSDGT
+477 FKLSDGT

-494 TTAPNGTTLLT
+494 TTTPNGTTLLT

-516 GTPVKIVATLS
+516 GTPVKAVATLS

-541 SGTAENGQT
+541 SGTAENSQT

-563 TLGSVYSAGV
+563 ALGSVYSAGV
-573 QERDL
+573 QERGL

-660 LDIPGFSADKVDY
+660 QDIPGFSADKVDY
-673 IITAGKDE
+673 TITAGKDE

-740 PAEPAGQ
+740 PVEPAGQ
-747 VSKTENPSDDNTALE
+747 VSKAENPSDDNTALE

-781 IPEGGVLSWS
+781 IPEGGILSWS

-824 ATRVLTVTYLT
+824 ATRILTVTYLT

-853 TGFDPKTMEYDV
+853 AGFDPKTMEYDV

-929 GSLIFILAA
+929 GSLIFLLAA
-938 SAVGS
+938 GAVGS
-943 LLGRKRGTAEM
+943 LLSRRRGTAEM

>member
-30 ETGTPTT
+30 EAATPAT
-37 PDNETTQP
+37 PDNGTTQP
-45 APSAKETLQNA
+45 APSKPRENLQKA
-56 VNEANEIVKQG
+56 VEQAGKVDQTRNWKD
-67 RSWQDSE
+67 QD
-74 ALSTFTTALNTAQNT
+74 ALTTFASALTTAQAKLADQTTA
-89 LNKQDATDKELTDAT
+89 DADLTAAE
-104 TALTK
+104 TALTA
-109 AQEKLVTA
+109 AQERLVKA
-117 GTTSQNARKNKLKEL
+117 GTVEQDARAQKLPEL
-132 EGYTAEG
+132 EAYTG
-139 NAQYYPTEDIDELN
+139 DNAKYYPHAIGELN
-153 KSIDTLTHAPDTA
+153 KSITNLKDATDDKT
-166 EGDQTIDSEITK
+166 GDQTIESEIGK
-178 LDAQETGLIA
+178 LDNLIA
-188 RLKKDNKA
+188 SLKKDNTAFNRLTAAKKA
-196 LNRVKTALEAAT
+196 AD
-208 KELNRNL
+208 KELGRNL
-215 SYTKDDAVRQKLQ
+215 SYKDSDVKQ
-228 DAVDEANADSTLQNI
+228 TLQKAVNDVDATLLNDA
-243 EDQTLATNQK
+243 DQTLATNQK
-253 RDSTAKKLEQ
+253 RDSTAETIER
-263 ALADAKT
+263 ALGNMKD
-270 KGDEAVAYR
+270 KGDETVAYR

-289 KIQQKDTKA
+289 KIQQKDGKA
-298 YTPESYKPLDD
+298 YTSESYKPLDD
-309 LLNADFNADDADRVA
+309 LLNADFNADDADRDA
-324 LSERTEKLNQAVE
+324 LSERTGKLNQAVE
-337 GLVIASWSIDG
+337 GLVVASWSIDG
-348 KTLSK
+348 KTLTRN
-353 DDAGT
+353 DAGA
-358 LTATLDRKTAAL
+358 LSATLDRKTAAL

-377 SDGSTVNLTDTADP
+377 SDGSTIGLTDTAGT
-391 FTQENDQLGVGH
+391 FTQDDGQLGVGH
-403 VTHTLSGTTAD
+403 VTHTLAGTTAD
-414 AAKTDVRV
+414 GDKAAVNV

-437 DGSKTGAI
+437 DGSKTGAT

-453 GSWTANLTGALG
+453 GSWTANLTGMLG

-477 FRLSDGT
+477 FKLSDGT

-494 TTAPNGTTLLT
+494 TTTPNGTTLLT

-516 GTPVKIVATLS
+516 GTPVKAVATLS

-541 SGTAENGQT
+541 SGTAENSQT
-550 VAVDGL
+550 VTVDGL

-563 TLGSVYSAGV
+563 ALGSVYSAGV
-573 QERDL
+573 QERGL

-660 LDIPGFSADKVDY
+660 QDIPGFSADKVDY
-673 IITAGKDE
+673 TITAGKDE

-740 PAEPAGQ
+740 PVEPAGQ
-747 VSKTENPSDDNTALE
+747 VSKVENPSDDNTALE

-776 SDEFT
+776 SDEFA
-781 IPEGGVLSWS
+781 IPECGILSWS

-929 GSLIFILAA
+929 GSLIFLLAA
-938 SAVGS
+938 GAVGS
-943 LLGRKRGTAEM
+943 LLSRRRGTAEM

>member
-30 ETGTPTT
+30 ETATPAMA
-37 PDNETTQP
+37 DNGTTQP
-45 APSAKETLQNA
+45 APSKPRETLQKA
-56 VNEANEIVKQG
+56 VEQAGKVDRTRNWKD
-67 RSWQDSE
+67 QD
-74 ALSTFTTALNTAQNT
+74 ALTTFVSALTTAQAKLADQTTA
-89 LNKQDATDKELTDAT
+89 DADLTAAE
-104 TALTK
+104 TALTA
-109 AQEKLVTA
+109 AQERLVKA
-117 GTTSQNARKNKLKEL
+117 GTVEQDARAQKLPEL
-132 EGYTAEG
+132 EAYTG
-139 NAQYYPTEDIDELN
+139 DNAKYYPHAIGELN
-153 KSIDTLTHAPDTA
+153 KSITNLKDATDDKM
-166 EGDQTIDSEITK
+166 GDQTIESEIGK
-178 LDAQETGLIA
+178 LDDLIA
-188 RLKKDNKA
+188 SLKKDNTAFNRLTAAKKA
-196 LNRVKTALEAAT
+196 AD
-208 KELNRNL
+208 KELGRNL
-215 SYTKDDAVRQKLQ
+215 SYKDSDVKQ
-228 DAVDEANADSTLQNI
+228 TLQKAVNDVDATLLNDA
-243 EDQTLATNQK
+243 DQTLATNQK
-253 RDSTAKKLEQ
+253 RDSTAETIER
-263 ALADAKT
+263 ALGNMKD
-270 KGDEAVAYR
+270 KGDETVAYR

-289 KIQQKDTKA
+289 KIQQKDGKA
-298 YTPESYKPLDD
+298 YTSESYKPLDD
-309 LLNADFNADDADRVA
+309 LLKADFNADDADRDA

-337 GLVIASWSIDG
+337 GLIVASWSIDG
-348 KTLSK
+348 KTLSNA
-353 DDAGT
+353 DGT

-377 SDGSTVNLTDTADP
+377 SDGSTIGLTDTAEP

-403 VTHTLSGTTAD
+403 ITHTLSGTTAD
-414 AAKTDVRV
+414 AAKTAIRV

-437 DGSKTGAI
+437 DGSKTGAA

-453 GSWTANLTGALG
+453 GSWTANLTGMLG

-484 TLDGTLGETV
+484 TLDGTLGDAV
-494 TTAPNGTTLLT
+494 TTTPNGTTLLT

-516 GTPVKIVATLS
+516 GTPVKAVATLS

-541 SGTAENGQT
+541 SGTAENSQT

-573 QERDL
+573 QERGL

-616 QRLDADG
+616 QRLDVDG

-660 LDIPGFSADKVDY
+660 QDIPGFSADKVDY
-673 IITAGKDE
+673 TITAGKDE

-747 VSKTENPSDDNTALE
+747 VSKAENPSDDNTALE

-781 IPEGGVLSWS
+781 IPEGGLLSWS

-840 AELTGIKVDGRDV
+840 AELTGIKVDRRDV
-853 TGFDPKTMEYDV
+853 AGFDPKTMEYDV

-911 TLNVS
+911 TLDVS

-929 GSLIFILAA
+929 GSLIFLLAA
-938 SAVGS
+938 GAVGS
-943 LLGRKRGTAEM
+943 LLSRRRGTAEM

>member
-30 ETGTPTT
+30 ETGAPTT
-37 PDNETTQP
+37 PDNGTTQP
-45 APSAKETLQNA
+45 APSKPRETLQKA
-56 VNEANEIVKQG
+56 VEQAGKVDQTRNWKD
-67 RSWQDSE
+67 QD
-74 ALSTFTTALNTAQNT
+74 ALTTFASALTTAQAKLADQTTA
-89 LNKQDATDKELTDAT
+89 DADLTVAE
-104 TALTK
+104 TALTA
-109 AQEKLVTA
+109 AQERLVKA
-117 GTTSQNARKNKLKEL
+117 GTVEQDARAQKLPEL
-132 EGYTAEG
+132 EAYTG
-139 NAQYYPTEDIDELN
+139 DNAKYYPHAIGELN
-153 KSIDTLTHAPDTA
+153 KSITNLKDATDDKT
-166 EGDQTIDSEITK
+166 GDQTIESEIGK
-178 LDAQETGLIA
+178 LDDLIA
-188 RLKKDNKA
+188 SLKKDNTAFNRLTAAKKA
-196 LNRVKTALEAAT
+196 AD
-208 KELNRNL
+208 KELGRNL
-215 SYTKDDAVRQKLQ
+215 SYKDSDVKQ
-228 DAVDEANADSTLQNI
+228 TLQKAVNDVDATLLNDA
-243 EDQTLATNQK
+243 DQTLATNQK
-253 RDSTAKKLEQ
+253 RDSTAETIER
-263 ALADAKT
+263 ALGNMKD
-270 KGDEAVAYR
+270 KGDETVAYR

-289 KIQQKDTKA
+289 KIQQKDGKA
-298 YTPESYKPLDD
+298 YTSESYKPLDD
-309 LLNADFNADDADRVA
+309 LLKADFNADDADRDA
-324 LSERTEKLNQAVE
+324 LSERTEKLNQTVE
-337 GLVIASWSIDG
+337 GLTVASWSIDG
-348 KTLSK
+348 KTLTRN
-353 DDAGT
+353 DAGA
-358 LTATLDRKTAAL
+358 LSATLDRKTAAL

-377 SDGSTVNLTDTADP
+377 SDGSTIGLTDTAEP
-391 FTQENDQLGVGH
+391 FTQDDGQLGVGH
-403 VTHTLSGTTAD
+403 VTHTLAGTTAD
-414 AAKTDVRV
+414 GAKAAVNV
-422 TYDVASGTETTVTLD
+422 TYDVTSGTETTVTLD
-437 DGSKTGAI
+437 DGSKTGAA

-453 GSWTANLTGALG
+453 GSWTANLTGMLG

-477 FRLSDGT
+477 FKLSDGT

-494 TTAPNGTTLLT
+494 TTTPNGTTLLT

-516 GTPVKIVATLS
+516 GTPVKAVATLS

-550 VAVDGL
+550 VTVDGL

-563 TLGSVYSAGV
+563 ALGSVYSAGV
-573 QERDL
+573 QERGL

-660 LDIPGFSADKVDY
+660 QDIPGFSADKVDY
-673 IITAGKDE
+673 TITAGKDE

-740 PAEPAGQ
+740 PVEPAGQ
-747 VSKTENPSDDNTALE
+747 VSKAENPSDDNTALE
-762 SVGYMLDGAYHKSD
+762 SVGYMLDGAYYKSD

-781 IPEGGVLSWS
+781 IPEGGILSWS

-853 TGFDPKTMEYDV
+853 AGFDPKTMEYDV

-905 LTQATY
+905 LTQTTY
-911 TLNVS
+911 TLNIS

-929 GSLIFILAA
+929 GSLIFLLAA
-938 SAVGS
+938 GAVGS
-943 LLGRKRGTAEM
+943 LLSRRRGTAEM

>member
-30 ETGTPTT
+30 EAATPAT
-37 PDNETTQP
+37 PDNGTTQP
-45 APSAKETLQNA
+45 APSKPRENLQKA
-56 VNEANEIVKQG
+56 VEQAGKVDQTRNWKD
-67 RSWQDSE
+67 QD
-74 ALSTFTTALNTAQNT
+74 ALTTFASALTTAQAKLADQTTA
-89 LNKQDATDKELTDAT
+89 DADLTAAE
-104 TALTK
+104 TALTA
-109 AQEKLVTA
+109 AQERLVKA
-117 GTTSQNARKNKLKEL
+117 GTVEQDARAQKLPEL
-132 EGYTAEG
+132 EAYTG
-139 NAQYYPTEDIDELN
+139 DNAKYYPHAIGELN
-153 KSIDTLTHAPDTA
+153 KSITNLKDATDDKT
-166 EGDQTIDSEITK
+166 GDQTIESEIGK
-178 LDAQETGLIA
+178 LDNLIA
-188 RLKKDNKA
+188 SLKKDNTAFNRLTAAKKA
-196 LNRVKTALEAAT
+196 AD
-208 KELNRNL
+208 KELGRNL
-215 SYTKDDAVRQKLQ
+215 SYKDSDVKQ
-228 DAVDEANADSTLQNI
+228 TLQKAVNDVDATLLNDA
-243 EDQTLATNQK
+243 DQTLATNQK
-253 RDSTAKKLEQ
+253 RDSTAETIER
-263 ALADAKT
+263 ALGNMKD
-270 KGDEAVAYR
+270 KGDETVAYR

-289 KIQQKDTKA
+289 KIQQKDGKA
-298 YTPESYKPLDD
+298 YTSESYKPLDD
-309 LLNADFNADDADRVA
+309 LLNADFNADDADRDA
-324 LSERTEKLNQAVE
+324 LSERTGKLNQAVE
-337 GLVIASWSIDG
+337 GLAVASWSIDG
-348 KTLSK
+348 KTLIRN
-353 DDAGT
+353 DAGA
-358 LTATLDRKTAAL
+358 LSATLDRKTAAL

-377 SDGSTVNLTDTADP
+377 SDGSTIGLTDTTEP
-391 FTQENDQLGVGH
+391 FTQDDGQLGVGH
-403 VTHTLSGTTAD
+403 VTHTLAGTTAD
-414 AAKTDVRV
+414 GAKAAVNV
-422 TYDVASGTETTVTLD
+422 TYDVTSGTETTVTLD
-437 DGSKTGAI
+437 DGSKTGAA

-453 GSWTANLTGALG
+453 GSWTANLTGMLG

-477 FRLSDGT
+477 FKLSDGT

-494 TTAPNGTTLLT
+494 TTTPNGTTLLT

-516 GTPVKIVATLS
+516 GTPVKAVATLS

-541 SGTAENGQT
+541 SGTAENSQT

-563 TLGSVYSAGV
+563 ALGSVYSAGV
-573 QERDL
+573 QERGL

-660 LDIPGFSADKVDY
+660 QDIPGFSADKVDY
-673 IITAGKDE
+673 TITAGKDE
-681 RVKVSPV
+681 RVQVSPV

-740 PAEPAGQ
+740 PVEPAGQ
-747 VSKTENPSDDNTALE
+747 VSKAENPSDDNTALE

-781 IPEGGVLSWS
+781 IPEGGILSWS

-835 ADTHR
+835 ADTHK
-840 AELTGIKVDGRDV
+840 AELTGIKVDGRNV
-853 TGFDPKTMEYDV
+853 AGFDPKTMEYDV

-905 LTQATY
+905 LTQTTY
-911 TLNVS
+911 TLNIS

-929 GSLIFILAA
+929 GSLIFLLAA
-938 SAVGS
+938 GAVGS
-943 LLGRKRGTAEM
+943 LLSRRRGTAEM

>member
-30 ETGTPTT
+30 ETGAPTT
-37 PDNETTQP
+37 PDNGTTQP
-45 APSAKETLQNA
+45 APSKPRETLQKA
-56 VNEANEIVKQG
+56 VEQAGKVDQTRNWKD
-67 RSWQDSE
+67 QD
-74 ALSTFTTALNTAQNT
+74 ALTTFASALTTAQAKLADQTTA
-89 LNKQDATDKELTDAT
+89 DADLTAAE
-104 TALTK
+104 TALTA
-109 AQEKLVTA
+109 AQERLVKA
-117 GTTSQNARKNKLKEL
+117 GTVEQDARAQKLPEL
-132 EGYTAEG
+132 EAYTG
-139 NAQYYPTEDIDELN
+139 DNAKYYPHAIGELN
-153 KSIDTLTHAPDTA
+153 KSITNLKNATDDKT
-166 EGDQTIDSEITK
+166 GDQTIESEIGK
-178 LDAQETGLIA
+178 LDNLIA
-188 RLKKDNKA
+188 SLKKDNTAFNRLTAAKKA
-196 LNRVKTALEAAT
+196 AD
-208 KELNRNL
+208 KELGRNL
-215 SYTKDDAVRQKLQ
+215 SYKDSDVKQ
-228 DAVDEANADSTLQNI
+228 TLQKAVNDVNATLLNDA
-243 EDQTLATNQK
+243 DQTLATNQK
-253 RDSTAKKLEQ
+253 RDSTAETIER
-263 ALADAKT
+263 ALGNMKD
-270 KGDEAVAYR
+270 KGDETVAYR

-289 KIQQKDTKA
+289 KIQQKDGKA
-298 YTPESYKPLDD
+298 YTSESYKPLDD
-309 LLNADFNADDADRVA
+309 LLNADFNADDADRDA

-337 GLVIASWSIDG
+337 GLTVASWSIDG
-348 KTLSK
+348 KTLSNA
-353 DDAGT
+353 DGT

-377 SDGSTVNLTDTADP
+377 SDGSTIGLTDTAEP

-403 VTHTLSGTTAD
+403 ITHTLSGTTAD
-414 AAKTDVRV
+414 AAKTAIRV

-437 DGSKTGAI
+437 DGSKTGAT

-453 GSWTANLTGALG
+453 GSWTANLTGMLG

-477 FRLSDGT
+477 FKLSDGT

-494 TTAPNGTTLLT
+494 TTTPNGTTLLT

-516 GTPVKIVATLS
+516 GTPVKAVATLS

-541 SGTAENGQT
+541 SGTAENSQT
-550 VAVDGL
+550 VTVDGL

-563 TLGSVYSAGV
+563 ALGSVYSAGV
-573 QERDL
+573 QERGL

-660 LDIPGFSADKVDY
+660 QDIPGFSADKVDY
-673 IITAGKDE
+673 TITAGKDE

-747 VSKTENPSDDNTALE
+747 VSKAENPSDDNTALE
-762 SVGYMLDGAYHKSD
+762 SVGYMLDGEYHKSD

-781 IPEGGVLSWS
+781 IPEGGILSWS

-853 TGFDPKTMEYDV
+853 AGFDPKTMEYDV

-929 GSLIFILAA
+929 GSLIFLLAA
-938 SAVGS
+938 GAVGS
-943 LLGRKRGTAEM
+943 LLSRRRGTAEM

>member
-37 PDNETTQP
+37 PDNGTTQP

-56 VNEANEIVKQG
+56 VNEANGIDPARNWDK
-67 RSWQDSE
+67 DMLT
-74 ALSTFTTALNTAQNT
+74 AFTTALNAAQNT

-104 TALTK
+104 TALTD
-109 AQEKLVTA
+109 AREKLVTA
-117 GTTSQNARKNKLKEL
+117 GTTAQNARKNKLKEL
-132 EGYTAEG
+132 EGYTG
-139 NAQYYPTEDIDELN
+139 DNAAYYPSEDIEEL
-153 KSIDTLTHAPDTA
+153 KTSIETLKNAPDTA

-178 LDAQETGLIA
+178 LDAKETGLIA

-196 LNRVKTALEAAT
+196 LNRFKTALGAAT

-228 DAVDEANADSTLQNI
+228 DAVDEAKADSTLQNI
-243 EDQTLATNQK
+243 EDQTLATNQN
-253 RDSTAKKLEQ
+253 RVSAAEKLEH

-270 KGDEAVAYR
+270 KGDEVVAYR
-279 NALKA
+279 NALKV

-337 GLVIASWSIDG
+337 GLVVASWNIDG
-348 KTLSK
+348 KTLSNA
-353 DDAGT
+353 DGT

-370 EHPTLTG
+370 EQPTLTG
-377 SDGSTVNLTDTADP
+377 SDGSTVSLTDTADP

-403 VTHTLSGTTAD
+403 VTHTLTGTTAD
-414 AAKTDVRV
+414 ATKTAIRV

-437 DGSKTGAI
+437 DGSKTGAT

-494 TTAPNGTTLLT
+494 TTTPNGTTLLT

-516 GTPVKIVATLS
+516 GTPVKAVATLS

-541 SGTAENGQT
+541 SGTAENGQV

-573 QERDL
+573 QERAL

-762 SVGYMLDGAYHKSD
+762 SVGYMLDGTYHKSD

-791 SYAGQVVQPTVERD
+791 SYAGQVVQSTVERD

-840 AELTGIKVDGRDV
+840 AELTGIKVDGQDV

-916 KATLA
+916 KVTLA

-929 GSLIFILAA
+929 GSLIFLLAA
-938 SAVGS
+938 GAVGS
-943 LLGRKRGTAEM
+943 LLGRRRGTAEM

>member
-1 MTSHV
+1 MISHV

-37 PDNETTQP
+37 PDNGTTQP

-67 RSWQDSE
+67 RSWQDSK
-74 ALSTFTTALNTAQNT
+74 AFSTFTTALNTAQNT
-89 LNKQDATDKELTDAT
+89 LNKQDATDADLTAAT
-104 TALTK
+104 TALTD
-109 AQEKLVTA
+109 AREKLVTA
-117 GTTSQNARKNKLKEL
+117 GTTAQNARKNKLKEL
-132 EGYTAEG
+132 EGYTG
-139 NAQYYPTEDIDELN
+139 DNAAYYPSEDIEEL
-153 KSIDTLTHAPDTA
+153 KTSIDVLKNAPDTA
-166 EGDQTIDSEITK
+166 EGDRTIESEITK
-178 LDAQETGLIA
+178 LDKENGLIA
-188 RLKKDNKA
+188 RLKKDNKT
-196 LNRVKTALEAAT
+196 LNRFKTALEAAT

-228 DAVDEANADSTLQNI
+228 DAVDEANADAALQNI

-253 RDSTAKKLEQ
+253 RDSTAKKLEH
-263 ALADAKT
+263 ALEDAKT

-289 KIQQKDTKA
+289 KIQQKDDKA

-337 GLVIASWSIDG
+337 GLVVASWSIDG
-348 KTLSK
+348 KTLSNA
-353 DDAGT
+353 DGT

-377 SDGSTVNLTDTADP
+377 SDGSTVSLTDTADP

-403 VTHTLSGTTAD
+403 ITHTLSGTTAD
-414 AAKTDVRV
+414 AAKTAIRV

-437 DGSKTGAI
+437 DGSKTGAT

-453 GSWTANLTGALG
+453 GSWTANLTGTLG

-494 TTAPNGTTLLT
+494 TTTPNGTTLLT

-516 GTPVKIVATLS
+516 GTPVKAVATLS

-541 SGTAENGQT
+541 SGTAENGQ
-550 VAVDGL
+550 VVSVDG
-556 TADMDVN
+556 
-563 TLGSVYSAGV
+563 
-573 QERDL
+573 L

-776 SDEFT
+776 SDEFI

-840 AELTGIKVDGRDV
+840 AELTGIKVDGHDV

-929 GSLIFILAA
+929 GSLIFILVA

-943 LLGRKRGTAEM
+943 LLGRRRGTAEM

>member
-30 ETGTPTT
+30 ETATPAT
-37 PDNETTQP
+37 PDNGTTQP
-45 APSAKETLQNA
+45 APSKPRETLQKA
-56 VNEANEIVKQG
+56 VEQAGKVDQTRNWKN
-67 RSWQDSE
+67 QD
-74 ALSTFTTALNTAQNT
+74 ALTTFASALTTAQAKLADQTTA
-89 LNKQDATDKELTDAT
+89 DADLTVAE
-104 TALTK
+104 TALTA
-109 AQEKLVTA
+109 AQERLVKA
-117 GTTSQNARKNKLKEL
+117 GTVEQDARAQKLPEL
-132 EGYTAEG
+132 EAYTG
-139 NAQYYPTEDIDELN
+139 DNAKYYPHAIGELN
-153 KSIDTLTHAPDTA
+153 KSITNLKDATDDKT
-166 EGDQTIDSEITK
+166 GDQTIESEIGK
-178 LDAQETGLIA
+178 LDDLIA
-188 RLKKDNKA
+188 SLKKDNTAFNRLTAAKKA
-196 LNRVKTALEAAT
+196 AD
-208 KELNRNL
+208 KELGRNL
-215 SYTKDDAVRQKLQ
+215 SYKDSGVKQ
-228 DAVDEANADSTLQNI
+228 TLQKAVNDVDATLLNDA
-243 EDQTLATNQK
+243 DQTLATNQK
-253 RDSTAKKLEQ
+253 RDSTAETIER
-263 ALADAKT
+263 ALGNMKD
-270 KGDEAVAYR
+270 KGDETVAYR

-289 KIQQKDTKA
+289 KIQQKDGKA
-298 YTPESYKPLDD
+298 YTSESYKPLDD
-309 LLNADFNADDADRVA
+309 LLKADFNADDADRDA

-337 GLVIASWSIDG
+337 GLTVASWSIDG
-348 KTLSK
+348 KTLIRN
-353 DDAGT
+353 DAGA
-358 LTATLDRKTAAL
+358 LSATLDRKTAAL

-377 SDGSTVNLTDTADP
+377 SDGSTIGLTDTAGT
-391 FTQENDQLGVGH
+391 FTQDDGQLGVGH
-403 VTHTLSGTTAD
+403 VTHTLAGTTAD
-414 AAKTDVRV
+414 GAKAAVNV

-437 DGSKTGAI
+437 DGSKTGAA

-453 GSWTANLTGALG
+453 GSWTANLTGMLG

-477 FRLSDGT
+477 FKLSDGT

-494 TTAPNGTTLLT
+494 TTTPNGTTLLT

-516 GTPVKIVATLS
+516 GTPVKAVATLS

-550 VAVDGL
+550 VTVDGL

-563 TLGSVYSAGV
+563 ALGSVYSAGV
-573 QERDL
+573 QERGL

-660 LDIPGFSADKVDY
+660 QDIPGFSADKVDY
-673 IITAGKDE
+673 TITAGKDE

-740 PAEPAGQ
+740 PVEPAGQ
-747 VSKTENPSDDNTALE
+747 VSKAENPSDDNTALE

-781 IPEGGVLSWS
+781 IPEGGILSWS

-835 ADTHR
+835 ADTHK
-840 AELTGIKVDGRDV
+840 AELTGIKVDGRNV
-853 TGFDPKTMEYDV
+853 AGFDPKTMEYDV

-929 GSLIFILAA
+929 GSLIFLLAA
-938 SAVGS
+938 GAVGS
-943 LLGRKRGTAEM
+943 LLSRRRGTAEM

>member
-30 ETGTPTT
+30 ETGAPTT
-37 PDNETTQP
+37 PDNGTTQP
-45 APSAKETLQNA
+45 APSKPRETLQKA
-56 VNEANEIVKQG
+56 VEQAGKVDQTRNWKD
-67 RSWQDSE
+67 QD
-74 ALSTFTTALNTAQNT
+74 ALTTFASALTTAQAKLADQTTA
-89 LNKQDATDKELTDAT
+89 DADLTAAE
-104 TALTK
+104 TALTA
-109 AQEKLVTA
+109 AQERLVKA
-117 GTTSQNARKNKLKEL
+117 GTVEQDARAQKLPEL
-132 EGYTAEG
+132 EAYTG
-139 NAQYYPTEDIDELN
+139 DNAKYYPHAIGELN
-153 KSIDTLTHAPDTA
+153 KSITNLKNATDDKT
-166 EGDQTIDSEITK
+166 GDQTIESEIGK
-178 LDAQETGLIA
+178 LDNLIA
-188 RLKKDNKA
+188 SLKKDNTAFNRLTAAKKA
-196 LNRVKTALEAAT
+196 AD
-208 KELNRNL
+208 KELGRNL
-215 SYTKDDAVRQKLQ
+215 SYKDSDVKQ
-228 DAVDEANADSTLQNI
+228 TLQKAVNDVDATLLNDA
-243 EDQTLATNQK
+243 DQTLATNQK
-253 RDSTAKKLEQ
+253 RDSTAETIER
-263 ALADAKT
+263 ALGNMKD
-270 KGDEAVAYR
+270 KGDETVAYR

-289 KIQQKDTKA
+289 KIQQKDGKA
-298 YTPESYKPLDD
+298 YTSESYKPLDD
-309 LLNADFNADDADRVA
+309 LLKADFNADDADRDA

-337 GLVIASWSIDG
+337 GLIVASWSIDG
-348 KTLSK
+348 KTLSNA
-353 DDAGT
+353 DGT

-377 SDGSTVNLTDTADP
+377 SDGSTVSLTDTAEP

-403 VTHTLSGTTAD
+403 IAHTLSGTTAD
-414 AAKTDVRV
+414 AAKTAIRV

-437 DGSKTGAI
+437 DGSKTGAA

-465 KDLDATAATSTT
+465 KDLDATAAASTT

-484 TLDGTLGETV
+484 TLDGTLGDAV
-494 TTAPNGTTLLT
+494 TTTPNGTTLLT

-516 GTPVKIVATLS
+516 GTPVKAVATLS

-550 VAVDGL
+550 VTVDGL

-563 TLGSVYSAGV
+563 ALGSVYSAGV
-573 QERDL
+573 QERGL

-660 LDIPGFSADKVDY
+660 QDIPGFSADKVDY
-673 IITAGKDE
+673 TITAGKDE

-747 VSKTENPSDDNTALE
+747 VSKAENPSDNNTALE
-762 SVGYMLDGAYHKSD
+762 SVGYMLDGEYHKSD

-781 IPEGGVLSWS
+781 IPEGGILSWS
-791 SYAGQVVQPTVERD
+791 SYAGQVVQPAVERD

-911 TLNVS
+911 TLDVS

-929 GSLIFILAA
+929 GSLIFLLAA
-938 SAVGS
+938 GAVGS
-943 LLGRKRGTAEM
+943 LLSRRRGTVEM

>member
-37 PDNETTQP
+37 PDNGTTQTP
-45 APSAKETLQNA
+45 PSKPRETLQKA
-56 VNEANEIVKQG
+56 VDQAGKVDQTRNWKD
-67 RSWQDSE
+67 QD
-74 ALSTFTTALNTAQNT
+74 ALTTFASALTTAQA
-89 LNKQDATDKELTDAT
+89 KLTDQTTADADLT
-104 TALTK
+104 AAETALTA
-109 AQEKLVTA
+109 AQERLVKA
-117 GTTSQNARKNKLKEL
+117 GTVEQDARAQKLPEL
-132 EGYTAEG
+132 EAYTG
-139 NAQYYPTEDIDELN
+139 DNAKYYPHAIGELN
-153 KSIDTLTHAPDTA
+153 KSITNLKDATDDKT
-166 EGDQTIDSEITK
+166 GDQTIESEIGK
-178 LDAQETGLIA
+178 LDNLIA
-188 RLKKDNKA
+188 SLKKDNTAFIRLTAAKKA
-196 LNRVKTALEAAT
+196 AD
-208 KELNRNL
+208 KELGRNL
-215 SYTKDDAVRQKLQ
+215 SYKDSDVKQ
-228 DAVDEANADSTLQNI
+228 TLQKAVNDVDATLLHDA
-243 EDQTLATNQK
+243 DQTLATNQK
-253 RDSTAKKLEQ
+253 RDSTAETIER
-263 ALADAKT
+263 ALGNMKD
-270 KGDEAVAYR
+270 KGDETVAYR

-289 KIQQKDTKA
+289 KIQQKDGKA
-298 YTPESYKPLDD
+298 YTSESYKPLDD
-309 LLNADFNADDADRVA
+309 LLKADFNADDADRDA
-324 LSERTEKLNQAVE
+324 LSERTGKLNQAVE
-337 GLVIASWSIDG
+337 GLVVASWSIDG
-348 KTLSK
+348 KTLTRN
-353 DDAGT
+353 DAGA
-358 LTATLDRKTAAL
+358 LSATLDRKTAAL

-377 SDGSTVNLTDTADP
+377 SDGSTIGLTDTAGT
-391 FTQENDQLGVGH
+391 FTQDDGQLGVGH
-403 VTHTLSGTTAD
+403 VTHTLAGTTAD
-414 AAKTDVRV
+414 GAKAAVNV

-437 DGSKTGAI
+437 DGSKTGAT

-453 GSWTANLTGALG
+453 GSWTANLTGMLG
-465 KDLDATAATSTT
+465 KDLDATATTSTT
-477 FRLSDGT
+477 FKLSDGT

-494 TTAPNGTTLLT
+494 TTTPNGTTLLT
-505 RTLTADGKDSH
+505 RTLTVDGHDSH
-516 GTPVKIVATLS
+516 GTPVKAVATLS

-541 SGTAENGQT
+541 SGTAEESQV

-563 TLGSVYSAGV
+563 ALGSVYSAGV
-573 QERDL
+573 QERGL

-660 LDIPGFSADKVDY
+660 QDIPGFSADKVDY
-673 IITAGKDE
+673 TITAGKDE

-747 VSKTENPSDDNTALE
+747 VSKAENPTDDNTALE
-762 SVGYMLDGAYHKSD
+762 SVGYMLDGEYHKSD

-835 ADTHR
+835 ADTHK

-929 GSLIFILAA
+929 GSLVFLLAA
-938 SAVGS
+938 GAVGS
-943 LLGRKRGTAEM
+943 LLGRRRGTAEM

>member
-37 PDNETTQP
+37 PDNGTTQTP
-45 APSAKETLQNA
+45 PSKPRETLQKA
-56 VNEANEIVKQG
+56 VDQAGKVDQTRNWKD
-67 RSWQDSE
+67 QD
-74 ALSTFTTALNTAQNT
+74 ALTTFASALTTAQA
-89 LNKQDATDKELTDAT
+89 KLTDQTTADADLT
-104 TALTK
+104 AAETALTA
-109 AQEKLVTA
+109 AQERLVKA
-117 GTTSQNARKNKLKEL
+117 GTVEQDARAQKLPEL
-132 EGYTAEG
+132 EAYTG
-139 NAQYYPTEDIDELN
+139 DNAKYYPHAIGELN
-153 KSIDTLTHAPDTA
+153 KSITNLKDATDDKT
-166 EGDQTIDSEITK
+166 GDQTIESEIGK
-178 LDAQETGLIA
+178 LDNLIA
-188 RLKKDNKA
+188 SLKKDNTAFIRLTAAKKA
-196 LNRVKTALEAAT
+196 AD
-208 KELNRNL
+208 KELGRNL
-215 SYTKDDAVRQKLQ
+215 SYKDSDVKQ
-228 DAVDEANADSTLQNI
+228 TLQKAVNDVDATLLHDA
-243 EDQTLATNQK
+243 DQTLATNQK
-253 RDSTAKKLEQ
+253 RDSTAETIER
-263 ALADAKT
+263 ALGNMKD
-270 KGDEAVAYR
+270 KGDETVAYR

-289 KIQQKDTKA
+289 KIQQKDGKA
-298 YTPESYKPLDD
+298 YTSESYKPLDD
-309 LLNADFNADDADRVA
+309 LLKADFNADDADRDA
-324 LSERTEKLNQAVE
+324 LSERTGKLNQAVE
-337 GLVIASWSIDG
+337 GLVVASWSIDG
-348 KTLSK
+348 KTLTRN
-353 DDAGT
+353 DAGA
-358 LTATLDRKTAAL
+358 LSATLDRKTAAL

-377 SDGSTVNLTDTADP
+377 SDGSTIGLTDTAGT
-391 FTQENDQLGVGH
+391 FTQDDGQLGVGH
-403 VTHTLSGTTAD
+403 VTHTLAGTTAD
-414 AAKTDVRV
+414 GAKAAVNV

-445 GKFTRNED
+445 GRFTRNED
-453 GSWTANLTGALG
+453 GSWTANLTGMLG

-477 FRLSDGT
+477 FKLSDGT

-494 TTAPNGTTLLT
+494 TTTPNGTTLLT
-505 RTLTADGKDSH
+505 RTLTVDGHDSH
-516 GTPVKIVATLS
+516 GTPVKAVATLS

-541 SGTAENGQT
+541 SGTAEESQV

-563 TLGSVYSAGV
+563 ALGSVYSAGV
-573 QERDL
+573 QERGL

-747 VSKTENPSDDNTALE
+747 VSKAENPSDDNTALE
-762 SVGYMLDGAYHKSD
+762 SVGYMLDGEYHKSD

-781 IPEGGVLSWS
+781 IPEGGVFSWS

-835 ADTHR
+835 ADTHK

-929 GSLIFILAA
+929 GSLVFLLAA
-938 SAVGS
+938 GAVGS
-943 LLGRKRGTAEM
+943 LLGRRRGTAEM

>member
-30 ETGTPTT
+30 ETATPAT
-37 PDNETTQP
+37 PDNGTTQP
-45 APSAKETLQNA
+45 APSKPRETLQKA
-56 VNEANEIVKQG
+56 VEQAGKVDQTRNWKN
-67 RSWQDSE
+67 QD
-74 ALSTFTTALNTAQNT
+74 ALTTFASALTTAQAKLADQTTA
-89 LNKQDATDKELTDAT
+89 DADLTAAE
-104 TALTK
+104 TALTA
-109 AQEKLVTA
+109 AQERLVKA
-117 GTTSQNARKNKLKEL
+117 GTVEQDARAQKLPEL
-132 EGYTAEG
+132 EAYTG
-139 NAQYYPTEDIDELN
+139 DNAKYYPHAIGELN
-153 KSIDTLTHAPDTA
+153 KSITNLKDATDDKT
-166 EGDQTIDSEITK
+166 GDQTIESEIGK
-178 LDAQETGLIA
+178 LDDLIA
-188 RLKKDNKA
+188 SLKKDNTAFNRLTAAKKA
-196 LNRVKTALEAAT
+196 AD
-208 KELNRNL
+208 KELGRNL
-215 SYTKDDAVRQKLQ
+215 SYKDPGVKQ
-228 DAVDEANADSTLQNI
+228 TLQKAVNDVDVTLLNDA
-243 EDQTLATNQK
+243 DQTLATNQK
-253 RDSTAKKLEQ
+253 RDSTAETIER
-263 ALADAKT
+263 ALGNMKD
-270 KGDEAVAYR
+270 KGDETVAYR

-289 KIQQKDTKA
+289 KIQQKDGKA
-298 YTPESYKPLDD
+298 YTSESCKPLDD
-309 LLNADFNADDADRVA
+309 LLKADFNADDADRDA
-324 LSERTEKLNQAVE
+324 LSERTGKLNQAVE
-337 GLVIASWSIDG
+337 GLTVASWSIDG
-348 KTLSK
+348 KTLTRN
-353 DDAGT
+353 DAGA
-358 LTATLDRKTAAL
+358 LSATLDRKTAAL

-377 SDGSTVNLTDTADP
+377 SDGSTIALTDTAGT
-391 FTQENDQLGVGH
+391 FTQDDGQLGVGH
-403 VTHTLSGTTAD
+403 VTHTLAGTTAD
-414 AAKTDVRV
+414 GAKAAVNV

-437 DGSKTGAI
+437 DGSKTGAA

-453 GSWTANLTGALG
+453 GSWTANLTGMLG

-494 TTAPNGTTLLT
+494 TTTPNGTTLLT

-516 GTPVKIVATLS
+516 GTPVKAVATLS

-550 VAVDGL
+550 VTVDGL

-563 TLGSVYSAGV
+563 ALGSVYSAGV
-573 QERDL
+573 QERGL

-660 LDIPGFSADKVDY
+660 QDIPGFSADKVDY
-673 IITAGKDE
+673 TITAGKDE

-740 PAEPAGQ
+740 PVEPAGQ
-747 VSKTENPSDDNTALE
+747 VSKAENPSDDNTALE

-781 IPEGGVLSWS
+781 IPEGGILSWS

-835 ADTHR
+835 ADTHK
-840 AELTGIKVDGRDV
+840 AELTGIKVDGRNV
-853 TGFDPKTMEYDV
+853 AGFDPKTMEYDV

-929 GSLIFILAA
+929 GSLIFLLAA
-938 SAVGS
+938 GAVGS
-943 LLGRKRGTAEM
+943 LLSRRRGTAEM

>member
-37 PDNETTQP
+37 PDNGTTQTP
-45 APSAKETLQNA
+45 PSKPRETLQKA
-56 VNEANEIVKQG
+56 VDQAGKVDQTRNWKD
-67 RSWQDSE
+67 QD
-74 ALSTFTTALNTAQNT
+74 ALTTFASALTTAQA
-89 LNKQDATDKELTDAT
+89 KLTDQTTADADLT
-104 TALTK
+104 AAETALTA
-109 AQEKLVTA
+109 AQERLVKA
-117 GTTSQNARKNKLKEL
+117 GTVEQDARAQKLPEL
-132 EGYTAEG
+132 EAYTG
-139 NAQYYPTEDIDELN
+139 DNAKYYPHAIGELN
-153 KSIDTLTHAPDTA
+153 KSITNLKDATDDKT
-166 EGDQTIDSEITK
+166 GDQTIESEIGK
-178 LDAQETGLIA
+178 LDNLIA
-188 RLKKDNKA
+188 SLKKDNTAFIRLTAAKKA
-196 LNRVKTALEAAT
+196 AD
-208 KELNRNL
+208 KELGRNL
-215 SYTKDDAVRQKLQ
+215 SYKDSDVKQ
-228 DAVDEANADSTLQNI
+228 TLQKAVNDVDATLLHDA
-243 EDQTLATNQK
+243 DQTLATNQK
-253 RDSTAKKLEQ
+253 RDSTAETIER
-263 ALADAKT
+263 ALGNMKD
-270 KGDEAVAYR
+270 KGDETVAYR

-289 KIQQKDTKA
+289 KIQQKDGKA
-298 YTPESYKPLDD
+298 YTSESYKPLDD
-309 LLNADFNADDADRVA
+309 LLKADFNADDADRDA
-324 LSERTEKLNQAVE
+324 LSERTGKLNQAVE
-337 GLVIASWSIDG
+337 GLVVASWSIDG
-348 KTLSK
+348 KTLTRN
-353 DDAGT
+353 DAGA
-358 LTATLDRKTAAL
+358 LSATLDRKTAAL

-377 SDGSTVNLTDTADP
+377 SDGSTIGLTDTAGT
-391 FTQENDQLGVGH
+391 FTQDDGQLGVGH
-403 VTHTLSGTTAD
+403 VTHTLAGTTAD
-414 AAKTDVRV
+414 GAKAAVNV

-437 DGSKTGAI
+437 DGSKTGAT

-453 GSWTANLTGALG
+453 GSWTANLTGMLG

-477 FRLSDGT
+477 FKLSDGT

-494 TTAPNGTTLLT
+494 TTTPNGTTLLT
-505 RTLTADGKDSH
+505 RTLTVDGHDSH
-516 GTPVKIVATLS
+516 GTPVKAVATLS

-541 SGTAENGQT
+541 SGTAEESQV

-563 TLGSVYSAGV
+563 ALGSVYSAGV
-573 QERDL
+573 QERGL

-929 GSLIFILAA
+929 GSLIFILVA

-943 LLGRKRGTAEM
+943 LLGRRRGTAEM

>member
-37 PDNETTQP
+37 PDNGTTQTP
-45 APSAKETLQNA
+45 PSKPRETLQKA
-56 VNEANEIVKQG
+56 VDQAGKVDQTRNWKD
-67 RSWQDSE
+67 QD
-74 ALSTFTTALNTAQNT
+74 ALTTFASALTTAQA
-89 LNKQDATDKELTDAT
+89 KLTDQTTADADLT
-104 TALTK
+104 AAETALTA
-109 AQEKLVTA
+109 AQERLVKA
-117 GTTSQNARKNKLKEL
+117 GTVEQDARAQKLPEL
-132 EGYTAEG
+132 EAYTG
-139 NAQYYPTEDIDELN
+139 DNAKYYPHAIGELN
-153 KSIDTLTHAPDTA
+153 KSITNLKDATDDKT
-166 EGDQTIDSEITK
+166 GDQTIESEIGK
-178 LDAQETGLIA
+178 LDNLIA
-188 RLKKDNKA
+188 SLKKDNTAFIRLTAAKKA
-196 LNRVKTALEAAT
+196 AD
-208 KELNRNL
+208 KELGRNL
-215 SYTKDDAVRQKLQ
+215 SYKDSDVKQ
-228 DAVDEANADSTLQNI
+228 TLQKAVNDVDATLLHDA
-243 EDQTLATNQK
+243 DQTLATNQK
-253 RDSTAKKLEQ
+253 RDSTAETIER
-263 ALADAKT
+263 ALGNMKD
-270 KGDEAVAYR
+270 KGDETVAYR

-289 KIQQKDTKA
+289 KIQQKDGKA
-298 YTPESYKPLDD
+298 YTSESYKPLDD
-309 LLNADFNADDADRVA
+309 LLKADFNADDADRDA
-324 LSERTEKLNQAVE
+324 LSERTGKLNQAVE
-337 GLVIASWSIDG
+337 GLVVASWSIDG
-348 KTLSK
+348 KTLTRN
-353 DDAGT
+353 DAGA
-358 LTATLDRKTAAL
+358 LSATLDRKTAAL

-377 SDGSTVNLTDTADP
+377 SDGSTIGLTDTAGT
-391 FTQENDQLGVGH
+391 FTQDDGQLGVGH
-403 VTHTLSGTTAD
+403 VTHTLAGTTAD
-414 AAKTDVRV
+414 GAKAAVNV

-437 DGSKTGAI
+437 DGSKTGAT

-453 GSWTANLTGALG
+453 GSWTANLTGMLG

-477 FRLSDGT
+477 FKLSDGT

-494 TTAPNGTTLLT
+494 TTTPNGTTLLT
-505 RTLTADGKDSH
+505 RTLTVDGHDSH
-516 GTPVKIVATLS
+516 GTPVKAVATLS

-541 SGTAENGQT
+541 SGTAEESQV

-563 TLGSVYSAGV
+563 ALGSVYSAGV

-660 LDIPGFSADKVDY
+660 QDIPGFSADKVDY
-673 IITAGKDE
+673 TITAGKDE

-747 VSKTENPSDDNTALE
+747 VSKAENPTDDNTALE
-762 SVGYMLDGAYHKSD
+762 SVGYMLDGEYHKSD

-835 ADTHR
+835 ADTHK

-929 GSLIFILAA
+929 GSLVFLLAA
-938 SAVGS
+938 GAVGS
-943 LLGRKRGTAEM
+943 LLGRRRGTAEM

>member
-30 ETGTPTT
+30 ETGTPTMADGGTAQT
-37 PDNETTQP
+37 P
-45 APSAKETLQNA
+45 PSKPHETLQKA
-56 VNEANEIVKQG
+56 VDQAGKVDQTRNWKD
-67 RSWQDSE
+67 QD
-74 ALSTFTTALNTAQNT
+74 ALTTFASALTTAQA
-89 LNKQDATDKELTDAT
+89 KLTDQTTADADLT
-104 TALTK
+104 AAETALTA
-109 AQEKLVTA
+109 AQERLVKA
-117 GTTSQNARKNKLKEL
+117 GTVEQDARAQKLPEL
-132 EGYTAEG
+132 EAYTG
-139 NAQYYPTEDIDELN
+139 DNAKYYPHAIGELN
-153 KSIDTLTHAPDTA
+153 KSITNLKDATDDKT
-166 EGDQTIDSEITK
+166 GDQTIESEIGK
-178 LDAQETGLIA
+178 LDNLIA
-188 RLKKDNKA
+188 SLKKDNTAFIRLTAAKKA
-196 LNRVKTALEAAT
+196 AD
-208 KELNRNL
+208 KELGRNL
-215 SYTKDDAVRQKLQ
+215 SYKDSDVKQ
-228 DAVDEANADSTLQNI
+228 TLQKAVNDVDATLLHDA
-243 EDQTLATNQK
+243 DQTLATNQK
-253 RDSTAKKLEQ
+253 RDSTAETIER
-263 ALADAKT
+263 ALGNMKD
-270 KGDEAVAYR
+270 KGDETVAYR

-289 KIQQKDTKA
+289 KIQQKDGKA
-298 YTPESYKPLDD
+298 YTSESYKPLDD
-309 LLNADFNADDADRVA
+309 LLKADFNADDADRDA
-324 LSERTEKLNQAVE
+324 LSERTGKLNQAVE
-337 GLVIASWSIDG
+337 GLVVASWSIDG
-348 KTLSK
+348 KTLTRN
-353 DDAGT
+353 DAGA
-358 LTATLDRKTAAL
+358 LSATLDRKTAAL

-377 SDGSTVNLTDTADP
+377 SDGSTIGLTDTAGT
-391 FTQENDQLGVGH
+391 FTQDDGQLGVGH
-403 VTHTLSGTTAD
+403 VTHTLAGTTAD
-414 AAKTDVRV
+414 GAKAAVNV

-437 DGSKTGAI
+437 DGSKTGAT

-453 GSWTANLTGALG
+453 GSWTANLTGMLG
-465 KDLDATAATSTT
+465 KDLDATAAVSTT

-494 TTAPNGTTLLT
+494 TTTPNGTTLLT
-505 RTLTADGKDSH
+505 RTLTVDGHDSH
-516 GTPVKIVATLS
+516 GTPVKAVATLS

-541 SGTAENGQT
+541 AGTAEESQI

-563 TLGSVYSAGV
+563 ALGSVYSAGV
-573 QERDL
+573 QERGL

-660 LDIPGFSADKVDY
+660 QDIPGFSADKVDY
-673 IITAGKDE
+673 TITAGKDE

-747 VSKTENPSDDNTALE
+747 VSKAENPSDDSTALE
-762 SVGYMLDGAYHKSD
+762 SVGYMLDGEYHKSD

-835 ADTHR
+835 ADTHK

-929 GSLIFILAA
+929 GSLVFLLAA
-938 SAVGS
+938 GAVGS
-943 LLGRKRGTAEM
+943 LLGRRRGTAEM

>member
-37 PDNETTQP
+37 PDNGTTQP
-45 APSAKETLQNA
+45 APSKPRETLQKA
-56 VNEANEIVKQG
+56 VEQAGKVDQTRNWKD
-67 RSWQDSE
+67 QD
-74 ALSTFTTALNTAQNT
+74 ALTTFASALTTAQAKLADQTTA
-89 LNKQDATDKELTDAT
+89 DADLTAAE
-104 TALTK
+104 TALTA
-109 AQEKLVTA
+109 AQERLVKA
-117 GTTSQNARKNKLKEL
+117 GTVEQDARAQKLPEL
-132 EGYTAEG
+132 EAYTG
-139 NAQYYPTEDIDELN
+139 DNAKYYPHAIGELN
-153 KSIDTLTHAPDTA
+153 KSITNLKDATDDKT
-166 EGDQTIDSEITK
+166 GDQTIESEIGK
-178 LDAQETGLIA
+178 LDDLIA
-188 RLKKDNKA
+188 SLKKDNTAFNRLTAAKKA
-196 LNRVKTALEAAT
+196 AD
-208 KELNRNL
+208 KELGRNL
-215 SYTKDDAVRQKLQ
+215 SYKDSDVKQ
-228 DAVDEANADSTLQNI
+228 TLQKAVNDVDATLLNDA
-243 EDQTLATNQK
+243 DQTLATNQK
-253 RDSTAKKLEQ
+253 RDSTAETIER
-263 ALADAKT
+263 ALGNMKD
-270 KGDEAVAYR
+270 KGDETVAYR

-289 KIQQKDTKA
+289 KIQQKDGKA
-298 YTPESYKPLDD
+298 YTSESYKPLDD
-309 LLNADFNADDADRVA
+309 LLKADFNADDADRDA
-324 LSERTEKLNQAVE
+324 LSERTGKLNQTVE
-337 GLVIASWSIDG
+337 GLIVVSWSIDG
-348 KTLSK
+348 KTLTRN
-353 DDAGT
+353 DAGA
-358 LTATLDRKTAAL
+358 LSATLDRKTAAL

-377 SDGSTVNLTDTADP
+377 SDGSTIALTDTAGT
-391 FTQENDQLGVGH
+391 FTQDDGQLGVGH
-403 VTHTLSGTTAD
+403 IAHTLSGTTAD
-414 AAKTDVRV
+414 AAKTAIRV
-422 TYDVASGTETTVTLD
+422 TYDVTSGTETTVTLD
-437 DGSKTGAI
+437 DGSKTGAA

-453 GSWTANLTGALG
+453 GSWTANLTGMLG

-494 TTAPNGTTLLT
+494 TTTPNGTTLLT

-516 GTPVKIVATLS
+516 GTPVKAVATLS

-563 TLGSVYSAGV
+563 ALGSVYSAGV
-573 QERDL
+573 QERGL

-660 LDIPGFSADKVDY
+660 QDIPGFSADKVDY
-673 IITAGKDE
+673 TITAGKDE

-740 PAEPAGQ
+740 PVEPAGQ
-747 VSKTENPSDDNTALE
+747 VSKAENPSDDNTALE

-781 IPEGGVLSWS
+781 IPEGGILSWS

-853 TGFDPKTMEYDV
+853 AGFDPKTMEYDV

-929 GSLIFILAA
+929 GSLIFLLAA
-938 SAVGS
+938 GAVGS
-943 LLGRKRGTAEM
+943 LLSRRRGTAEM

>member
-1 MTSHV
+1 
-6 TRATAMLVAAA
+6 MLVAAA

-30 ETGTPTT
+30 ETATPAMA
-37 PDNETTQP
+37 DNGTTQP
-45 APSAKETLQNA
+45 APSKPRETLQKA
-56 VNEANEIVKQG
+56 VEQAGKVDRTRNWKD
-67 RSWQDSE
+67 QD
-74 ALSTFTTALNTAQNT
+74 ALTTFVSALTTAQAKLADQTTA
-89 LNKQDATDKELTDAT
+89 DADLTAAE
-104 TALTK
+104 TALTA
-109 AQEKLVTA
+109 AQERLVKA
-117 GTTSQNARKNKLKEL
+117 GTVEQDARAQKLPEL
-132 EGYTAEG
+132 EAYTG
-139 NAQYYPTEDIDELN
+139 DNAKYYPHAIGELN
-153 KSIDTLTHAPDTA
+153 KSITNLKDATDDKM
-166 EGDQTIDSEITK
+166 GDQTIESEIGK
-178 LDAQETGLIA
+178 LDDLIA
-188 RLKKDNKA
+188 SLKKDNTAFNRLTAAKKA
-196 LNRVKTALEAAT
+196 AD
-208 KELNRNL
+208 KELGRNL
-215 SYTKDDAVRQKLQ
+215 SYKDSDVKQ
-228 DAVDEANADSTLQNI
+228 TLQKAVNDVDATLLNDA
-243 EDQTLATNQK
+243 DQTLATNQK
-253 RDSTAKKLEQ
+253 RDSTAETIER
-263 ALADAKT
+263 ALGNMKD
-270 KGDEAVAYR
+270 KGDETVAYR

-289 KIQQKDTKA
+289 KIQQKDGKA
-298 YTPESYKPLDD
+298 YTSESYKPLDD
-309 LLNADFNADDADRVA
+309 LLKADFNADDADRDA

-337 GLVIASWSIDG
+337 GLIVASWSIDG
-348 KTLSK
+348 KTLSNA
-353 DDAGT
+353 DGT

-377 SDGSTVNLTDTADP
+377 SDGSTIGLTDTAEP

-403 VTHTLSGTTAD
+403 ITHTLSGTTAD
-414 AAKTDVRV
+414 AAKTAIRV

-437 DGSKTGAI
+437 DGSKTGAA

-453 GSWTANLTGALG
+453 GSWTANLTGMLG

-484 TLDGTLGETV
+484 TLDGTLGDAV
-494 TTAPNGTTLLT
+494 TTTPNGTTLLT

-516 GTPVKIVATLS
+516 GTPVKAVATLS

-541 SGTAENGQT
+541 SGTAENSQT

-573 QERDL
+573 QERGL

-616 QRLDADG
+616 QRLDVDG

-660 LDIPGFSADKVDY
+660 QDIPGFSADKVDY
-673 IITAGKDE
+673 TITAGKDE

-747 VSKTENPSDDNTALE
+747 VSKAENPSDDNTALE

-781 IPEGGVLSWS
+781 IPEGGLLSWS

-840 AELTGIKVDGRDV
+840 AELTGIKVDRRDV
-853 TGFDPKTMEYDV
+853 AGFDPKTMEYDV

-911 TLNVS
+911 TLDVS

-929 GSLIFILAA
+929 GSLIFLLAA
-938 SAVGS
+938 GAVGS
-943 LLGRKRGTAEM
+943 LLSRRRGTAEM

>member
-37 PDNETTQP
+37 PDNGTTQTP
-45 APSAKETLQNA
+45 PSKPRETLQKA
-56 VNEANEIVKQG
+56 VDQAGKVDQTRNWKD
-67 RSWQDSE
+67 QD
-74 ALSTFTTALNTAQNT
+74 ALTTFASALTTAQA
-89 LNKQDATDKELTDAT
+89 KLTDQTTADADLT
-104 TALTK
+104 AAETALTA
-109 AQEKLVTA
+109 AQERLVKA
-117 GTTSQNARKNKLKEL
+117 GTVEQDARAQKLPEL
-132 EGYTAEG
+132 EAYTG
-139 NAQYYPTEDIDELN
+139 DNAKYYPHAIGELN
-153 KSIDTLTHAPDTA
+153 KSITNLKDATDDKT
-166 EGDQTIDSEITK
+166 GDQTIESEIGK
-178 LDAQETGLIA
+178 LDNLIA
-188 RLKKDNKA
+188 SLKKDNTAFIRLTAAKKA
-196 LNRVKTALEAAT
+196 AD
-208 KELNRNL
+208 KELGRNL
-215 SYTKDDAVRQKLQ
+215 SYKDSDVKQ
-228 DAVDEANADSTLQNI
+228 TLQKAVNDVDATLLHDA
-243 EDQTLATNQK
+243 DQTLATNQK
-253 RDSTAKKLEQ
+253 RDSTAETIER
-263 ALADAKT
+263 ALGNMKD
-270 KGDEAVAYR
+270 KGDETVAYR

-289 KIQQKDTKA
+289 KIQQKDGKA
-298 YTPESYKPLDD
+298 YTSESYKPLDD
-309 LLNADFNADDADRVA
+309 LLKADFNADDADRDA
-324 LSERTEKLNQAVE
+324 LSERTGKLNQAVE
-337 GLVIASWSIDG
+337 GLVVASWSIDG
-348 KTLSK
+348 KALTRN
-353 DDAGT
+353 DAGA
-358 LTATLDRKTAAL
+358 LSATLDRKTAAL

-377 SDGSTVNLTDTADP
+377 SDGSTIGLTDTAGT
-391 FTQENDQLGVGH
+391 FTQDDGQLGVGH
-403 VTHTLSGTTAD
+403 VTHTLAGTTAD
-414 AAKTDVRV
+414 GAKAAVNV

-437 DGSKTGAI
+437 DGSKTGAT

-453 GSWTANLTGALG
+453 GSWTANLTGMLG

-477 FRLSDGT
+477 FKLSDGT

-494 TTAPNGTTLLT
+494 TTTPNGTTLLT
-505 RTLTADGKDSH
+505 RTLTVDGHDSH
-516 GTPVKIVATLS
+516 GTPVKAVATLS

-541 SGTAENGQT
+541 SGTAEESQV

-563 TLGSVYSAGV
+563 ALGSVYSAGV
-573 QERDL
+573 QERGL

-660 LDIPGFSADKVDY
+660 QDIPGFSADKVDY
-673 IITAGKDE
+673 TITAGKDE

-747 VSKTENPSDDNTALE
+747 VSKAENPSDDNTALE
-762 SVGYMLDGAYHKSD
+762 SVGYMLDGEYHKSD

-835 ADTHR
+835 ADTHK

-883 GMSLTVHKTASQA
+883 GMSLTVHKTVSKA

-929 GSLIFILAA
+929 GSLVFLLAA
-938 SAVGS
+938 GAVGS
-943 LLGRKRGTAEM
+943 LLGRRRGTAEM

>member
-30 ETGTPTT
+30 ETGTAAT

-56 VNEANEIVKQG
+56 ITSAEEVDLTRNWADTKSAFE
-67 RSWQDSE
+67 
-74 ALSTFTTALNTAQNT
+74 TALDEAKKLVENP
-89 LNKQDATDKELTDAT
+89 DATED
-104 TALTK
+104 
-109 AQEKLVTA
+109 Q
-117 GTTSQNARKNKLKEL
+117 LKEAKNNL
-132 EGYTAEG
+132 DAAMAALKTDEQKRGETKKKEAEVYLADG
-139 NAQYYPTEDIDELN
+139 QKDFYPTTFDRLKTAIGKIDAGITTN
-153 KSIDTLTHAPDTA
+153 SK
-166 EGDQTIDSEITK
+166 EGDQAILSAVTETE
-178 LDAQETGLIA
+178 DALAAMNG
-188 RLKKDNKA
+188 DNA
-196 LNRVKTALEAAT
+196 SVK
-208 KELNRNL
+208 
-215 SYTKDDAVRQKLQ
+215 
-228 DAVDEANADSTLQNI
+228 
-243 EDQTLATNQK
+243 
-253 RDSTAKKLEQ
+253 

-270 KGDEAVAYR
+270 NAQKELDRGLTYNDKDATADLKAKMTAPTPDDSDQTLEANQKRDKAAKDITAALGALQGKEGVQLAEYRAALKDAKLKQDIQKDKDGKAYADASYKQLKDLLAVDFNEKTASSSELTER
-279 NALKA
+279 ANALK
-284 AQDKQ
+284 
-289 KIQQKDTKA
+289 
-298 YTPESYKPLDD
+298 
-309 LLNADFNADDADRVA
+309 DAV
-324 LSERTEKLNQAVE
+324 SKLEV
-337 GLVIASWSIDG
+337 ASWSIDG

-377 SDGSTVNLTDTADP
+377 SDGSTVNLTDTAGP

-403 VTHTLSGTTAD
+403 VTHTLSGTTTD
-414 AAKTDVRV
+414 AAKTAIRV
-422 TYDVASGTETTVTLD
+422 AYDVASGTETTVTLD
-437 DGSKTGAI
+437 DGSKTGAS
-445 GKFTRNED
+445 GKFIRNED

-516 GTPVKIVATLS
+516 DSHGTPVKIVATLS

-550 VAVDGL
+550 VAVGGL

-673 IITAGKDE
+673 TITAGKDE

-781 IPEGGVLSWS
+781 IPEGGILSWS

-878 FDKMT
+878 FDKMA

>member
-30 ETGTPTT
+30 ETATPAT
-37 PDNETTQP
+37 PDNGTTQP
-45 APSAKETLQNA
+45 APSKPRETLQKA
-56 VNEANEIVKQG
+56 VEQAGKVDRTRNWKD
-67 RSWQDSE
+67 QD
-74 ALSTFTTALNTAQNT
+74 ALTTFASALTTAQAKLADQTTA
-89 LNKQDATDKELTDAT
+89 DADLTAAE
-104 TALTK
+104 TALTA
-109 AQEKLVTA
+109 AQERLVKA
-117 GTTSQNARKNKLKEL
+117 GTVEQDARAQKLPEL
-132 EGYTAEG
+132 EAYTG
-139 NAQYYPTEDIDELN
+139 DNAKYYPHAIGELN
-153 KSIDTLTHAPDTA
+153 KSITNLKDATDDKT
-166 EGDQTIDSEITK
+166 GDQTIESEIGK
-178 LDAQETGLIA
+178 LDNLIA
-188 RLKKDNKA
+188 SLKKDNTAFNRLTAAKKA
-196 LNRVKTALEAAT
+196 AD
-208 KELNRNL
+208 KELGRNL
-215 SYTKDDAVRQKLQ
+215 SYKDSDVKQ
-228 DAVDEANADSTLQNI
+228 TLQKAVNDVDATLLNDA
-243 EDQTLATNQK
+243 DQTLATNQK
-253 RDSTAKKLEQ
+253 RDSTAETIER
-263 ALADAKT
+263 ALGNMKD
-270 KGDEAVAYR
+270 KGDETVAYR

-289 KIQQKDTKA
+289 KIQQKDGKA
-298 YTPESYKPLDD
+298 YTSESYKPLDD
-309 LLNADFNADDADRVA
+309 LLNADFNADDADRDA
-324 LSERTEKLNQAVE
+324 LSERTGKLNQAVE
-337 GLVIASWSIDG
+337 GLVVASWSIDG
-348 KTLSK
+348 KTLSNA
-353 DDAGT
+353 DGT

-377 SDGSTVNLTDTADP
+377 SDGSTIGLTDTAEP

-403 VTHTLSGTTAD
+403 ITHTLSGTTAD
-414 AAKTDVRV
+414 AAKTAIRV

-437 DGSKTGAI
+437 DGSKTGAA

-453 GSWTANLTGALG
+453 GSWTANLTGMLG

-477 FRLSDGT
+477 FKLSDGT

-494 TTAPNGTTLLT
+494 TTTPNGTTLLT

-516 GTPVKIVATLS
+516 GTPVKAVATLS

-541 SGTAENGQT
+541 SGTAENSQT
-550 VAVDGL
+550 VTVDGL

-563 TLGSVYSAGV
+563 ALGSVYSAGV
-573 QERDL
+573 QERGL

-660 LDIPGFSADKVDY
+660 QDIPGFSADKVDY
-673 IITAGKDE
+673 TITAGKDE

-740 PAEPAGQ
+740 PVEPAGQ
-747 VSKTENPSDDNTALE
+747 VSKAENPSDDNTALE

-781 IPEGGVLSWS
+781 IPEGGILSWS

-853 TGFDPKTMEYDV
+853 AGFDPKTMEYDV

-929 GSLIFILAA
+929 GSLIFLLAA
-938 SAVGS
+938 GAVGS
-943 LLGRKRGTAEM
+943 LLSRRRGTAEM

>member
-30 ETGTPTT
+30 EAATPAT
-37 PDNETTQP
+37 PDNGTTQP
-45 APSAKETLQNA
+45 APSKPRENLQKA
-56 VNEANEIVKQG
+56 VEQAGKVDQTRNWKD
-67 RSWQDSE
+67 QD
-74 ALSTFTTALNTAQNT
+74 ALTTFASALTTAQAKLADQTTA
-89 LNKQDATDKELTDAT
+89 DADLTAAE
-104 TALTK
+104 TALTA
-109 AQEKLVTA
+109 AQERLVKA
-117 GTTSQNARKNKLKEL
+117 GTVEQDARAQKLPEL
-132 EGYTAEG
+132 EAYTG
-139 NAQYYPTEDIDELN
+139 DNAKYYPHAIGELN
-153 KSIDTLTHAPDTA
+153 KSITNLKDATDDKT
-166 EGDQTIDSEITK
+166 GDQTIESEIGK
-178 LDAQETGLIA
+178 LDNLIA
-188 RLKKDNKA
+188 SLKKDNTAFNRLTAAKKA
-196 LNRVKTALEAAT
+196 AD
-208 KELNRNL
+208 KELGRNL
-215 SYTKDDAVRQKLQ
+215 SYKDSDVKQ
-228 DAVDEANADSTLQNI
+228 TLQKAVNDVDATLLNDA
-243 EDQTLATNQK
+243 DQTLATNQK
-253 RDSTAKKLEQ
+253 RDSTAETIER
-263 ALADAKT
+263 ALGNMKD
-270 KGDEAVAYR
+270 KGDETVAYR

-289 KIQQKDTKA
+289 KIQQKDGKA
-298 YTPESYKPLDD
+298 YTSESYKPLDD
-309 LLNADFNADDADRVA
+309 LLNADFNADDADRDA
-324 LSERTEKLNQAVE
+324 LSERTGKLNQAVE
-337 GLVIASWSIDG
+337 GLAVASWSIDG
-348 KTLSK
+348 KTLIRN
-353 DDAGT
+353 DAGA
-358 LTATLDRKTAAL
+358 LSATLDRKTAAL

-377 SDGSTVNLTDTADP
+377 SDGSTIGLTDTTEP
-391 FTQENDQLGVGH
+391 FTQDDGQLGVGH
-403 VTHTLSGTTAD
+403 VTHTLAGTTAD
-414 AAKTDVRV
+414 GAKAAVNV
-422 TYDVASGTETTVTLD
+422 TYDVTSGTETTVTLD
-437 DGSKTGAI
+437 DGSKTGAA

-453 GSWTANLTGALG
+453 GSWTANLTGMLG

-477 FRLSDGT
+477 FKLSDGT

-494 TTAPNGTTLLT
+494 TTTPNGTTLLT

-516 GTPVKIVATLS
+516 GTPVKAVATLS

-541 SGTAENGQT
+541 SGTAENSQT

-563 TLGSVYSAGV
+563 TLESVYSAGV
-573 QERDL
+573 QERGL

-660 LDIPGFSADKVDY
+660 QDIPGFSADKVDY
-673 IITAGKDE
+673 TITAGKDE

-740 PAEPAGQ
+740 PVEPAGQ
-747 VSKTENPSDDNTALE
+747 VSKAENPSDDNTALE

-781 IPEGGVLSWS
+781 IPEGGILSWS

-835 ADTHR
+835 ADTHK
-840 AELTGIKVDGRDV
+840 AELTGIKVDGRNV
-853 TGFDPKTMEYDV
+853 AGFDPKTMEYDV

-905 LTQATY
+905 LTQTTY
-911 TLNVS
+911 TLNIS

-929 GSLIFILAA
+929 GSLIFLLAA
-938 SAVGS
+938 GAVGS
-943 LLGRKRGTAEM
+943 LLSRRRGTAEM

>member
-37 PDNETTQP
+37 PDNGTTQTP
-45 APSAKETLQNA
+45 PSKPRETLQKA
-56 VNEANEIVKQG
+56 VDQAGKVDQTRNWKD
-67 RSWQDSE
+67 QD
-74 ALSTFTTALNTAQNT
+74 ALTTFASALTTAQA
-89 LNKQDATDKELTDAT
+89 KLTDQTTADADLT
-104 TALTK
+104 AAETALTA
-109 AQEKLVTA
+109 AQERLVKA
-117 GTTSQNARKNKLKEL
+117 GTVEQDARAQKLPEL
-132 EGYTAEG
+132 EAYTG
-139 NAQYYPTEDIDELN
+139 DNAKYYPHAIGELN
-153 KSIDTLTHAPDTA
+153 KSITNLKDATDDKT
-166 EGDQTIDSEITK
+166 GDQTIESEIGK
-178 LDAQETGLIA
+178 LDNLIA
-188 RLKKDNKA
+188 SLKKDNTAFIRLTAAKKA
-196 LNRVKTALEAAT
+196 AD
-208 KELNRNL
+208 KELSRNL
-215 SYTKDDAVRQKLQ
+215 SYKDSDVKQ
-228 DAVDEANADSTLQNI
+228 TLQKAVNDVDATLLHDA
-243 EDQTLATNQK
+243 DQTLATNQK
-253 RDSTAKKLEQ
+253 RDSTAETIER
-263 ALADAKT
+263 ALGNMKD
-270 KGDEAVAYR
+270 KGDETVAYR

-289 KIQQKDTKA
+289 KIQQKDGKA
-298 YTPESYKPLDD
+298 YTSESYKPLDD
-309 LLNADFNADDADRVA
+309 LLKADFNADDADRDA
-324 LSERTEKLNQAVE
+324 LSERTGKLNQAVE
-337 GLVIASWSIDG
+337 GLVVASWSIDG
-348 KTLSK
+348 KTLTRN
-353 DDAGT
+353 DAGA
-358 LTATLDRKTAAL
+358 LSATLDRKTAAL

-377 SDGSTVNLTDTADP
+377 SDGSTIGLTDTAGT
-391 FTQENDQLGVGH
+391 FTQDDGQLGVGH
-403 VTHTLSGTTAD
+403 VTHTLAGTTAD
-414 AAKTDVRV
+414 GAKAAVNV

-437 DGSKTGAI
+437 DGSKTGAT

-453 GSWTANLTGALG
+453 GSWTANLTGMLG

-477 FRLSDGT
+477 FKLSDGT

-494 TTAPNGTTLLT
+494 TTTPNGTTLLT
-505 RTLTADGKDSH
+505 RTLTADGHDSH
-516 GTPVKIVATLS
+516 GTPVKAVATLS

-541 SGTAENGQT
+541 SGTAEESQV

-563 TLGSVYSAGV
+563 ALGSVYSAGV
-573 QERDL
+573 QERGL

-660 LDIPGFSADKVDY
+660 QDIPGFSADKVDY
-673 IITAGKDE
+673 TITAGKDE

-747 VSKTENPSDDNTALE
+747 VSKAENPSDDNTALE
-762 SVGYMLDGAYHKSD
+762 SVGYMLDGEYHKSD

-835 ADTHR
+835 ADTHK

-929 GSLIFILAA
+929 GSLVFLLAA
-938 SAVGS
+938 GAVGS
-943 LLGRKRGTAEM
+943 LLGRRRGTAEM

>member
-37 PDNETTQP
+37 PDGGTAQT
-45 APSAKETLQNA
+45 APSKPRENLQKA
-56 VNEANEIVKQG
+56 VEQAGKVDQTRNWKD
-67 RSWQDSE
+67 QD
-74 ALSTFTTALNTAQNT
+74 ALTTFASALTTAQAKLADQTTA
-89 LNKQDATDKELTDAT
+89 DADLTAAE
-104 TALTK
+104 TALTA
-109 AQEKLVTA
+109 AQERLVKA
-117 GTTSQNARKNKLKEL
+117 GTVEQDARAQKLPEL
-132 EGYTAEG
+132 EAYTG
-139 NAQYYPTEDIDELN
+139 DNAKYYPHAIGELN
-153 KSIDTLTHAPDTA
+153 KSITNLKDATDDKT
-166 EGDQTIDSEITK
+166 GDQTIESEIGK
-178 LDAQETGLIA
+178 LDDLIA
-188 RLKKDNKA
+188 SLKKDNTAFNRLTAAKKA
-196 LNRVKTALEAAT
+196 AD
-208 KELNRNL
+208 KELGRNL
-215 SYTKDDAVRQKLQ
+215 SYKDSDVKQ
-228 DAVDEANADSTLQNI
+228 TLQKAVNDVDATLLNDA
-243 EDQTLATNQK
+243 DQTLATNQK
-253 RDSTAKKLEQ
+253 RDSTAETIER
-263 ALADAKT
+263 ALGNMKD
-270 KGDEAVAYR
+270 KGDETVAYR

-289 KIQQKDTKA
+289 KIQQKDGKA
-298 YTPESYKPLDD
+298 YTSESYKPLDD
-309 LLNADFNADDADRVA
+309 LLKADFNADDADRDA

-337 GLVIASWSIDG
+337 GLTVASWSIDG
-348 KTLSK
+348 KTLSNA
-353 DDAGT
+353 DGT

-377 SDGSTVNLTDTADP
+377 SDGSTIGLTDTAEP

-403 VTHTLSGTTAD
+403 ITHTLSGTTAD
-414 AAKTDVRV
+414 AAKTAIRV

-437 DGSKTGAI
+437 DGSKTGAA
-445 GKFTRNED
+445 GRFTRNED
-453 GSWTANLTGALG
+453 GSWTANLTGMLG

-477 FRLSDGT
+477 FKLSDGT

-494 TTAPNGTTLLT
+494 TTTPNGTTLLT

-516 GTPVKIVATLS
+516 GTPVKAVATLS

-541 SGTAENGQT
+541 SGTAENSQT
-550 VAVDGL
+550 VTVDGL

-563 TLGSVYSAGV
+563 ALGSVYSAGV
-573 QERDL
+573 QERGL

-660 LDIPGFSADKVDY
+660 QDIPGFSADKVDY
-673 IITAGKDE
+673 TITAGKDE

-740 PAEPAGQ
+740 PVEPAGQ
-747 VSKTENPSDDNTALE
+747 VSKAENPSDDNTALE

-781 IPEGGVLSWS
+781 IPEGGILSWS

-835 ADTHR
+835 ADTHK
-840 AELTGIKVDGRDV
+840 AELTGIKVDGRNV
-853 TGFDPKTMEYDV
+853 AGFDPKTMEYDV

-929 GSLIFILAA
+929 GSLIFLLAA
-938 SAVGS
+938 GAVGS
-943 LLGRKRGTAEM
+943 LLSRRRGTAEM

>member
-30 ETGTPTT
+30 ETGAPTT
-37 PDNETTQP
+37 PDNGTTQP
-45 APSAKETLQNA
+45 APSKPRETLQKA
-56 VNEANEIVKQG
+56 VEQAGKVDQTRNWKD
-67 RSWQDSE
+67 QD
-74 ALSTFTTALNTAQNT
+74 ALTTFASALTTAQAKLADQTTA
-89 LNKQDATDKELTDAT
+89 DADLTAAE
-104 TALTK
+104 TALTA
-109 AQEKLVTA
+109 AQERLVKA
-117 GTTSQNARKNKLKEL
+117 GTVEQDARAQKLPEL
-132 EGYTAEG
+132 EAYTG
-139 NAQYYPTEDIDELN
+139 DNAKYYPHAIGELN
-153 KSIDTLTHAPDTA
+153 KSITNLKNATDDKT
-166 EGDQTIDSEITK
+166 GDQTIESEIGK
-178 LDAQETGLIA
+178 LDNLIA
-188 RLKKDNKA
+188 SLKKDNTAFNRLTAAKKA
-196 LNRVKTALEAAT
+196 AD
-208 KELNRNL
+208 KELGRNL
-215 SYTKDDAVRQKLQ
+215 SYKDSDVKQ
-228 DAVDEANADSTLQNI
+228 TLQKAVNDVDATLLNDA
-243 EDQTLATNQK
+243 DQTLATNQK
-253 RDSTAKKLEQ
+253 RDSTAETIER
-263 ALADAKT
+263 ALGNMKD
-270 KGDEAVAYR
+270 KGDETVAYR

-289 KIQQKDTKA
+289 KIQQKDGKA
-298 YTPESYKPLDD
+298 YTSESYKPLDD
-309 LLNADFNADDADRVA
+309 LLKADFNADDADRDA
-324 LSERTEKLNQAVE
+324 LSERTGKLNQAVE
-337 GLVIASWSIDG
+337 GLAVASWSIDG
-348 KTLSK
+348 KTLIRN
-353 DDAGT
+353 DAGA
-358 LTATLDRKTAAL
+358 LSATLNRKTAAL

-377 SDGSTVNLTDTADP
+377 SDGSTIGLTDTAGT
-391 FTQENDQLGVGH
+391 FTQENGQLGVGH

-414 AAKTDVRV
+414 AAKTAIRV
-422 TYDVASGTETTVTLD
+422 TYDVTSGTETTVTLD
-437 DGSKTGAI
+437 DGSKTGAT
-445 GKFTRNED
+445 GKFTRNDD
-453 GSWTANLTGALG
+453 GSWTANLTGMLG

-477 FRLSDGT
+477 FKLSDGT

-494 TTAPNGTTLLT
+494 TTTPNGTTLLT

-516 GTPVKIVATLS
+516 GTPVKAVATLS

-550 VAVDGL
+550 VTVDGL

-563 TLGSVYSAGV
+563 ALGSVYSAGV
-573 QERDL
+573 QERGL

-660 LDIPGFSADKVDY
+660 QDIPGFSADKVDY
-673 IITAGKDE
+673 TITAGKDE

-747 VSKTENPSDDNTALE
+747 VSKAENPSDDNTALE

-781 IPEGGVLSWS
+781 IPEGGILSWS

-853 TGFDPKTMEYDV
+853 AGFDPKTMEYDV

-929 GSLIFILAA
+929 GSLIFLLAA
-938 SAVGS
+938 GAVGS
-943 LLGRKRGTAEM
+943 LLSRRRGTAEM

>member
-30 ETGTPTT
+30 ETATPAT
-37 PDNETTQP
+37 PDNGTTQP
-45 APSAKETLQNA
+45 APSKPRETLQKA
-56 VNEANEIVKQG
+56 VEQAGKVDRTRNWKD
-67 RSWQDSE
+67 QD
-74 ALSTFTTALNTAQNT
+74 ALTTFASALTTAQAKLADQTAA
-89 LNKQDATDKELTDAT
+89 DADLTAAE
-104 TALTK
+104 TALTA
-109 AQEKLVTA
+109 AQERLVKA
-117 GTTSQNARKNKLKEL
+117 GTVEQDARAQKLPEL
-132 EGYTAEG
+132 EAYTG
-139 NAQYYPTEDIDELN
+139 DNAKYYPHAIGELN
-153 KSIDTLTHAPDTA
+153 KSITNLKDATDDKT
-166 EGDQTIDSEITK
+166 GDQTIESEIGK
-178 LDAQETGLIA
+178 LDNLIA
-188 RLKKDNKA
+188 SLKKDNTAFNRLTAAKKA
-196 LNRVKTALEAAT
+196 AD
-208 KELNRNL
+208 KELGRNL
-215 SYTKDDAVRQKLQ
+215 SYKDSDVKQ
-228 DAVDEANADSTLQNI
+228 TLQKAVNDVDATLLNDA
-243 EDQTLATNQK
+243 DQTLATNQK
-253 RDSTAKKLEQ
+253 RDSTAETIER
-263 ALADAKT
+263 ALGNMKD
-270 KGDEAVAYR
+270 KGDETVAYR

-289 KIQQKDTKA
+289 KIQQKDGKA
-298 YTPESYKPLDD
+298 YTSESYKPLDD
-309 LLNADFNADDADRVA
+309 LLNADFNADDADRDA
-324 LSERTEKLNQAVE
+324 LSERTGKLNQAVE
-337 GLVIASWSIDG
+337 GLVVASWSIDG
-348 KTLSK
+348 KTLSNA
-353 DDAGT
+353 DGT

-377 SDGSTVNLTDTADP
+377 SDGTTIGLTDTAEP

-403 VTHTLSGTTAD
+403 ITHTLSGTTAD
-414 AAKTDVRV
+414 AAKTAIRV

-437 DGSKTGAI
+437 DGSKTGAA

-453 GSWTANLTGALG
+453 GSWTANLTGMLG

-477 FRLSDGT
+477 FKLSDGT

-494 TTAPNGTTLLT
+494 TTTPNGTTLLT

-516 GTPVKIVATLS
+516 GTPVKAVATLS

-541 SGTAENGQT
+541 SGTAENSQT

-563 TLGSVYSAGV
+563 ALGSVYSAGV
-573 QERDL
+573 QERGL

-660 LDIPGFSADKVDY
+660 QDIPGFSADKVDY
-673 IITAGKDE
+673 TITAGKDE

-740 PAEPAGQ
+740 PVEPAGQ
-747 VSKTENPSDDNTALE
+747 VSKAENPSDDNTALE

-781 IPEGGVLSWS
+781 IPEGGILSWS

-853 TGFDPKTMEYDV
+853 AGFDPKTMEYDV

-929 GSLIFILAA
+929 GSLIFLLAA
-938 SAVGS
+938 GAVGS
-943 LLGRKRGTAEM
+943 LLSRRRGTAEM

>member
-1 MTSHV
+1 
-6 TRATAMLVAAA
+6 MLVAAA

-37 PDNETTQP
+37 PDNGTTQTP
-45 APSAKETLQNA
+45 PSKPRETLQKA
-56 VNEANEIVKQG
+56 VDQAGKVDQTRNWKD
-67 RSWQDSE
+67 QD
-74 ALSTFTTALNTAQNT
+74 ALTTFASALTTAQA
-89 LNKQDATDKELTDAT
+89 KLTDQTTADADLT
-104 TALTK
+104 AAETALTA
-109 AQEKLVTA
+109 AQERLVKA
-117 GTTSQNARKNKLKEL
+117 GTVEQDARAQKLPEL
-132 EGYTAEG
+132 EAYTG
-139 NAQYYPTEDIDELN
+139 DNAKYYPHAIGELN
-153 KSIDTLTHAPDTA
+153 KSITNLKDATDDKT
-166 EGDQTIDSEITK
+166 GDQTIESEIGK
-178 LDAQETGLIA
+178 LDNLIA
-188 RLKKDNKA
+188 SLKKDNTAFIRLTAAKKA
-196 LNRVKTALEAAT
+196 AD
-208 KELNRNL
+208 KELGRNL
-215 SYTKDDAVRQKLQ
+215 SYKDSDVKQ
-228 DAVDEANADSTLQNI
+228 TLQKAVNDVDATLLHDA
-243 EDQTLATNQK
+243 DQTLATNQK
-253 RDSTAKKLEQ
+253 RDSTAETIER
-263 ALADAKT
+263 ALGNMKD
-270 KGDEAVAYR
+270 KGDETVAYR

-284 AQDKQ
+284 AQDKR

-337 GLVIASWSIDG
+337 GLVVASWSIDG
-348 KTLSK
+348 KTLSNA
-353 DDAGT
+353 DGT

-377 SDGSTVNLTDTADP
+377 SDGSTVSLTDTADP

-414 AAKTDVRV
+414 AAKTAIRV

-437 DGSKTGAI
+437 DGSKTGAT

-494 TTAPNGTTLLT
+494 TTTPNGTTLLT

-516 GTPVKIVATLS
+516 GTPVKAVATLS

-541 SGTAENGQT
+541 PGTAENGQV

-573 QERDL
+573 QERGL

-740 PAEPAGQ
+740 PSEPAGQ

-776 SDEFT
+776 SDEFI

-840 AELTGIKVDGRDV
+840 AELTGIKVDGHDV

-865 RVDNPERYVVTPS
+865 HVDNPERYVVTPS

-943 LLGRKRGTAEM
+943 LLGRRRGTAEM